1 MINYEGI
8 SYNLETIIEF
18 SSLKL
23 LLEALAKKQIE
34 HNILFYGQNV
44 NINKINNNDN
54 INQENNLDKTE
65 TNNNNENN
73 NENNIEKI
81 WIEKINNSGLIKVFI
96 ESQKKLEEQ
105 NSFIN
110 ELKNKIDSLE
120 KNNETL
126 VKEINE
132 TKQIIIQNKEKERE
146 KKEKQNKEKE
156 KEIIKDNNKINK
168 EEDKKE
174 TEKEKEKEETN
185 KETKE
190 KKEIVKKPEN
200 KDNNKDNE
208 KQNENINNINEV
220 INKPPIKEEII
231 INEPINT
238 ESKTIN
244 IYDTKNKTK
253 IHETYKYE
261 KLENQLSQLEEKINS
276 INDRLDE
283 IEENTDNN
291 TSDININK
299 NDISKLKEKFK
310 NFEKK
315 YNSKTQ
321 IPTLVPE
328 TTNLQEEKNIEEPN
342 NNDDRINN
350 LENDLNNLEDKLIKM
365 IDQKLNEVKKRK
377 SDDNLIKDLNSQK
390 EKLKDFTDRIN
401 IEIKTLKNKDEELEN
416 KIQELMTFPEIK
428 KINEKIKIIQQELEG
443 SATKEDSKRIL
454 EELDKLNQELNKYK
468 SFTASQKEVNN
479 KSREDMLRLK
489 EAFDELKQDF
499 SSLNNLL
506 EKNSL
511 NKLIE
516 NINNITDKFVE
527 KSLYEN
533 DIKLINKKISKLQ
546 MDVNEHNRN
555 FAELMPK
562 LEGILDI
569 NEFNKLKK
577 NVEDLMSK
585 GGNLVNT
592 NKSLDTQEI
601 IRNIKSME
609 AQVKIFMKKLETEN
623 EKEKERIND
632 NCILASR
639 PVGGFKCASCETYI
653 GDIKENNVYLPWN
666 KYHGQDRPYRLGS
679 SFSRILQGLNIEQNY
694 NPFLHKKNYL
704 KSENEKRYQ
713 IQNDSLSVKKIR
725 KIPPLNQITISET
738 NLENKYNNSRS
749 NNKTIDEQ
757 EMNEYN
763 GSGFMTNNKL
773 KKKLNVNLWGI
784 KSLKNL
790 GNDKNVMTINV
801 PGKSNKKTNFDTNSF
816 DKDNIYNKN
825 FLQEKVVK
833 ITKKPKGNKINNSE
847 DNENNLIVSS
857 L

>member
-18 SSLKL
+18 RSLKL
-23 LLEALAKKQIE
+23 LLEALAKKQME

-54 INQENNLDKTE
+54 INQENNIDKTE
-65 TNNNNENN
+65 TNINNENN
-73 NENNIEKI
+73 KENDIENNFEKI
-81 WIEKINNSGLIKVFI
+81 LMEKINNSGLIKVFI

-105 NSFIN
+105 NNFIN
-110 ELKNKIDSLE
+110 ELKNKIDFLE

-126 VKEINE
+126 IKEINE
-132 TKQIIIQNKEKERE
+132 TKQIIIQNKEKEDH
-146 KKEKQNKEKE
+146 KEKEKE
-156 KEIIKDNNKINK
+156 KEIIKDSNEINK
-168 EEDKKE
+168 EEEKKE
-174 TEKEKEKEETN
+174 IEKVENDKD
-185 KETKE
+185 TKE

-200 KDNNKDNE
+200 KDIKKEEE
-208 KQNENINNINEV
+208 KQNENININEE
-220 INKPPIKEEII
+220 IKKPKIKEDII
-231 INEPINT
+231 INEPTNT
-238 ESKTIN
+238 ESKIIN

-276 INDRLDE
+276 INERLEE

-299 NDISKLKEKFK
+299 NDISKLKDKFK

-321 IPTLVPE
+321 LPTPAPE
-328 TTNLQEEKNIEEPN
+328 TTVPQEEKNIEELNDN
-342 NNDDRINN
+342 NDRINT

-365 IDQKLNEVKKRK
+365 IDQKLNEFKKRK
-377 SDDNLIKDLNSQK
+377 SNDDLIKDLNSQK

-401 IEIKTLKNKDEELEN
+401 IEIKTLRNKDEELEN
-416 KIQELMTFPEIK
+416 KIQELMTFPELK
-428 KINEKIKIIQQELEG
+428 KVNDKIKAMEQELEG
-443 SATKEDSKRIL
+443 SATKEDTKHIL
-454 EELDKLNQELNKYK
+454 EQLDKFNQELNKYK
-468 SFTASQKEVNN
+468 SIISNQKEMNI
-479 KSREDMLRLK
+479 KTREDMLRLK
-489 EAFDELKQDF
+489 EEFDEIKQDF

-506 EKNSL
+506 ENNSL

-533 DIKLINKKISKLQ
+533 DMKLINKKISKLQ

-562 LEGILDI
+562 LEGMLDI

-585 GGNLVNT
+585 SGSLVSS

-601 IRNIKSME
+601 IKNIKSME
-609 AQVKIFMKKLETEN
+609 AQVKIFMKKLENES

-653 GDIKENNVYLPWN
+653 GDIKENNIYLPWN

-704 KSENEKRYQ
+704 KSENDKRYQ

-725 KIPPLNQITISET
+725 KIPPLNQLTISET
-738 NLENKYNNSRS
+738 NLEHKFNNSKS
-749 NNKTIDEQ
+749 INKTIDEQ
-757 EMNEYN
+757 KSNEYN
-763 GSGFMTNNKL
+763 GSGFVTNNKL

-801 PGKSNKKTNFDTNSF
+801 PSKSTNKRNFEANSF
-816 DKDNIYNKN
+816 DKDNINNKN

-833 ITKKPKGNKINNSE
+833 ITKKPKGNQINNSE
-847 DNENNLIVSS
+847 DNENNLIVPS

>member
-18 SSLKL
+18 RSLKL
-23 LLEALAKKQIE
+23 LLEALAKKQME

-54 INQENNLDKTE
+54 INQENNIDKTE
-65 TNNNNENN
+65 TNINNENN
-73 NENNIEKI
+73 KENDIENNFEKI
-81 WIEKINNSGLIKVFI
+81 LMEKINNSGLIKVFI
-96 ESQKKLEEQ
+96 ESQKKLEEK
-105 NSFIN
+105 NNFIN

-126 VKEINE
+126 IKEINE
-132 TKQIIIQNKEKERE
+132 TKQIIIQNKEKEDH
-146 KKEKQNKEKE
+146 KEKEKE
-156 KEIIKDNNKINK
+156 KEIIKDTNEINK
-168 EEDKKE
+168 EEEKKE
-174 TEKEKEKEETN
+174 IEKVENDKD
-185 KETKE
+185 TKE
-190 KKEIVKKPEN
+190 KKEIIQKPEN
-200 KDNNKDNE
+200 KDIKKEEE
-208 KQNENINNINEV
+208 KQNENTNINEE
-220 INKPPIKEEII
+220 IKKPKIKEDII
-231 INEPINT
+231 INEPTNT
-238 ESKTIN
+238 ESKIIN

-276 INDRLDE
+276 INERLEE

-299 NDISKLKEKFK
+299 NDISKLKDKFK

-321 IPTLVPE
+321 LPTPAPE
-328 TTNLQEEKNIEEPN
+328 TTVPQEEKNIEELNDN
-342 NNDDRINN
+342 NDRINT

-365 IDQKLNEVKKRK
+365 IDQKLNEFKKRK
-377 SDDNLIKDLNSQK
+377 SNEDLIKDLNSQK

-401 IEIKTLKNKDEELEN
+401 IEIKTLRNKDEELEN
-416 KIQELMTFPEIK
+416 KIQELMTFPELK
-428 KINEKIKIIQQELEG
+428 KINDKIKAIEQELEG
-443 SATKEDSKRIL
+443 SATKEDTKHIL
-454 EELDKLNQELNKYK
+454 EELGKFNQELNKYK
-468 SFTASQKEVNN
+468 SIISNQKEMNI
-479 KSREDMLRLK
+479 KTREDMLRLK
-489 EAFDELKQDF
+489 EEFDEIKQDF

-506 EKNSL
+506 ENNSL

-533 DIKLINKKISKLQ
+533 DMKLINKKISKLQ

-585 GGNLVNT
+585 SGNLVSS

-601 IRNIKSME
+601 IKNIKSME
-609 AQVKIFMKKLETEN
+609 AQVKIFMKKLENES

-653 GDIKENNVYLPWN
+653 GDIKENNIYLPWN

-704 KSENEKRYQ
+704 KSENDKRYQ

-725 KIPPLNQITISET
+725 KIPPLNQLTISET
-738 NLENKYNNSRS
+738 NLEHKFNNSKS
-749 NNKTIDEQ
+749 INKTIDEQ
-757 EMNEYN
+757 KSNEYN
-763 GSGFMTNNKL
+763 GSGFVTNNKL

-801 PGKSNKKTNFDTNSF
+801 PSKSTNKRNFEANSF
-816 DKDNIYNKN
+816 DKDNINNKN

-833 ITKKPKGNKINNSE
+833 ITKKPKGNQINNSE
-847 DNENNLIVSS
+847 DNENNLIVPS

>member
-18 SSLKL
+18 RSLKL
-23 LLEALAKKQIE
+23 LLEALAKKQME

-54 INQENNLDKTE
+54 INQENNIDKTE
-65 TNNNNENN
+65 TNINNENN
-73 NENNIEKI
+73 KENDIENNFEKI
-81 WIEKINNSGLIKVFI
+81 WMEKINNSGLIKVFI

-105 NSFIN
+105 NNFIN

-126 VKEINE
+126 IKEINE
-132 TKQIIIQNKEKERE
+132 TKQIIIQNKEKEDH
-146 KKEKQNKEKE
+146 KEKEKE
-156 KEIIKDNNKINK
+156 KEIIKDTNEINK
-168 EEDKKE
+168 EEEKKE
-174 TEKEKEKEETN
+174 IEKVENDKD
-185 KETKE
+185 TKE
-190 KKEIVKKPEN
+190 KKEIIQKPEN
-200 KDNNKDNE
+200 KDIKKEEE
-208 KQNENINNINEV
+208 KQNENTNINEE
-220 INKPPIKEEII
+220 IKKPKIKEDII
-231 INEPINT
+231 INEPTNT
-238 ESKTIN
+238 ESKIIN

-276 INDRLDE
+276 INERLEE

-299 NDISKLKEKFK
+299 NDISKLKDKFK

-321 IPTLVPE
+321 LPTPAPE
-328 TTNLQEEKNIEEPN
+328 TTVPQEEKNIEELNDN
-342 NNDDRINN
+342 NDRINT

-365 IDQKLNEVKKRK
+365 IDQKLNEFKKRK
-377 SDDNLIKDLNSQK
+377 SNEDLIKDLNSQK

-401 IEIKTLKNKDEELEN
+401 IEIKTLRNKDEELEN
-416 KIQELMTFPEIK
+416 KIQELMTFPELK
-428 KINEKIKIIQQELEG
+428 KINDKIKAIEQELEG
-443 SATKEDSKRIL
+443 SATKEDTKHIL
-454 EELDKLNQELNKYK
+454 EELDKFNQELNKYK
-468 SFTASQKEVNN
+468 SIISNQKEMNI
-479 KSREDMLRLK
+479 KTREDMLRLK
-489 EAFDELKQDF
+489 EEFDEIKQDF

-506 EKNSL
+506 ENNSL

-533 DIKLINKKISKLQ
+533 DMKLINKKISKLQ

-585 GGNLVNT
+585 SGSLVSS

-601 IRNIKSME
+601 IKNIKSME
-609 AQVKIFMKKLETEN
+609 AQVKIFMKKLENES

-653 GDIKENNVYLPWN
+653 GDIKENNIYLPWN

-704 KSENEKRYQ
+704 KSENDKRYQ

-725 KIPPLNQITISET
+725 KIPPLNQLTISET
-738 NLENKYNNSRS
+738 NLEHKFNNSKS
-749 NNKTIDEQ
+749 INKTIDEQ
-757 EMNEYN
+757 KSNEYN
-763 GSGFMTNNKL
+763 GSGFVTNNKL

-801 PGKSNKKTNFDTNSF
+801 PSKSTNKRNFEANSF
-816 DKDNIYNKN
+816 DKDNINNKN
-825 FLQEKVVK
+825 FLQEKVLK
-833 ITKKPKGNKINNSE
+833 ITKKPKGNQINNSE
-847 DNENNLIVSS
+847 DNENNLIVPS

>member
-18 SSLKL
+18 RSLKL
-23 LLEALAKKQIE
+23 LLEALAKKQME

-54 INQENNLDKTE
+54 INQENNIDKTE
-65 TNNNNENN
+65 TNINNENN
-73 NENNIEKI
+73 KENDIENNFEKI
-81 WIEKINNSGLIKVFI
+81 WMEKINNSGLIKVFI

-105 NSFIN
+105 NNFIN

-126 VKEINE
+126 IKEINE
-132 TKQIIIQNKEKERE
+132 TKQIIIQNKEKEDH
-146 KKEKQNKEKE
+146 KEKEKE
-156 KEIIKDNNKINK
+156 KEIIKDTNEIN
-168 EEDKKE
+168 
-174 TEKEKEKEETN
+174 KEKEK
-185 KETKE
+185 KEIEKVENDKDTKE
-190 KKEIVKKPEN
+190 KKEIIQKPEN
-200 KDNNKDNE
+200 KDIKKEEE
-208 KQNENINNINEV
+208 KQNENININEE
-220 INKPPIKEEII
+220 IKKPKIKEDII
-231 INEPINT
+231 INEPTNT
-238 ESKTIN
+238 ESKIIN

-276 INDRLDE
+276 INERLEE

-299 NDISKLKEKFK
+299 NDISKLKDKFK

-321 IPTLVPE
+321 LPTPAPE
-328 TTNLQEEKNIEEPN
+328 TTVPQEEKNIEELNDN
-342 NNDDRINN
+342 NDRINT

-365 IDQKLNEVKKRK
+365 IDQKLNEFKKRK
-377 SDDNLIKDLNSQK
+377 SNEDLIKDLNSQK

-401 IEIKTLKNKDEELEN
+401 IEIKTLRNKDEELEN
-416 KIQELMTFPEIK
+416 KIQELMTFPELK
-428 KINEKIKIIQQELEG
+428 KVNDKIKAMEQELEG
-443 SATKEDSKRIL
+443 SATKEDTKHIL
-454 EELDKLNQELNKYK
+454 EELDKFNQELNKYK
-468 SFTASQKEVNN
+468 SIISNQKEMNI
-479 KSREDMLRLK
+479 KTREDMLRLK
-489 EAFDELKQDF
+489 EEFDEIKQDF

-506 EKNSL
+506 ENNSL

-533 DIKLINKKISKLQ
+533 DMKLINKKISKLQ

-585 GGNLVNT
+585 SGSIVNS

-601 IRNIKSME
+601 IKNIKSME
-609 AQVKIFMKKLETEN
+609 AQVKIFMKKLENES

-653 GDIKENNVYLPWN
+653 GDIKENNIYLPWN

-704 KSENEKRYQ
+704 KSENDKRYQ

-725 KIPPLNQITISET
+725 KIPPLNQLTISET
-738 NLENKYNNSRS
+738 NLEHKFNNSKS
-749 NNKTIDEQ
+749 INKTIDEQ
-757 EMNEYN
+757 KSNEYN
-763 GSGFMTNNKL
+763 GSGFVTNNKL

-801 PGKSNKKTNFDTNSF
+801 PSKSTNKRNFEANSF
-816 DKDNIYNKN
+816 DKDNINNKN
-825 FLQEKVVK
+825 FLQEKVLK
-833 ITKKPKGNKINNSE
+833 ITKKPKGNQINNSE
-847 DNENNLIVSS
+847 DNENNLIVPS

>member
-18 SSLKL
+18 RSLKL
-23 LLEALAKKQIE
+23 LLEALAKKQME

-44 NINKINNNDN
+44 NINKINNNDI
-54 INQENNLDKTE
+54 INQENNIDKTE
-65 TNNNNENN
+65 TNINNENN
-73 NENNIEKI
+73 KENDIENNFEKI
-81 WIEKINNSGLIKVFI
+81 WMEKINNSGLIKVFI

-105 NSFIN
+105 NNFIN

-126 VKEINE
+126 IKEINE
-132 TKQIIIQNKEKERE
+132 TKQIIIQNKEKEDH
-146 KKEKQNKEKE
+146 KEKEKE
-156 KEIIKDNNKINK
+156 KEIIKDTNEINK
-168 EEDKKE
+168 EEEKKE
-174 TEKEKEKEETN
+174 IEKVENDKD
-185 KETKE
+185 TKE
-190 KKEIVKKPEN
+190 KKEIIQKPEN
-200 KDNNKDNE
+200 KDIKKEEE
-208 KQNENINNINEV
+208 KQNENTNINEE
-220 INKPPIKEEII
+220 IKKPKIKEDII
-231 INEPINT
+231 INEPTNT
-238 ESKTIN
+238 ESKIIN

-276 INDRLDE
+276 INERLEE

-299 NDISKLKEKFK
+299 NDISKLKDKFK

-321 IPTLVPE
+321 LPTPAPE
-328 TTNLQEEKNIEEPN
+328 TTVPQEEKNIEELNDN
-342 NNDDRINN
+342 NDRINT

-365 IDQKLNEVKKRK
+365 IDQKLNEFKKRK
-377 SDDNLIKDLNSQK
+377 SNEDLIKDLNSQK

-401 IEIKTLKNKDEELEN
+401 IEIKTLRNKDEELEN
-416 KIQELMTFPEIK
+416 KIQELMTFPELK
-428 KINEKIKIIQQELEG
+428 KINDKIKAIEQELEG
-443 SATKEDSKRIL
+443 SATKEDTKHIL
-454 EELDKLNQELNKYK
+454 EELDKFNQELNKYK
-468 SFTASQKEVNN
+468 SIISNQKEMNI
-479 KSREDMLRLK
+479 KTREDMLRLK
-489 EAFDELKQDF
+489 EEFDEIKQDF

-506 EKNSL
+506 ENNSL

-533 DIKLINKKISKLQ
+533 DMKLINKKISKLQ

-585 GGNLVNT
+585 SGSLVSS

-601 IRNIKSME
+601 IKNIKSME
-609 AQVKIFMKKLETEN
+609 AQVKIFMKKLENES

-653 GDIKENNVYLPWN
+653 GDIKENNIYLPWN

-704 KSENEKRYQ
+704 KSENDKRYQ

-725 KIPPLNQITISET
+725 KIPPLNQLTISET
-738 NLENKYNNSRS
+738 NLEHKFNNSKS
-749 NNKTIDEQ
+749 INKTIDEQ
-757 EMNEYN
+757 KSNEYN
-763 GSGFMTNNKL
+763 GSGFVTNNKL

-801 PGKSNKKTNFDTNSF
+801 PSKSTNKRNFEANSF
-816 DKDNIYNKN
+816 DKDNINNKN
-825 FLQEKVVK
+825 FLQEKVLK
-833 ITKKPKGNKINNSE
+833 ITKKPKGNQINNSE
-847 DNENNLIVSS
+847 DNENNLIVPS

>member
-18 SSLKL
+18 RSLKL
-23 LLEALAKKQIE
+23 LLEALAKKQME

-54 INQENNLDKTE
+54 INQENNIDKTE
-65 TNNNNENN
+65 TNINNENN
-73 NENNIEKI
+73 KENDIENNFEKI
-81 WIEKINNSGLIKVFI
+81 WMEKINNSGLIKVFI
-96 ESQKKLEEQ
+96 ESQKKLEEK
-105 NSFIN
+105 NNFIN

-126 VKEINE
+126 IKEINE
-132 TKQIIIQNKEKERE
+132 TKQIIIQNKEKEDH
-146 KKEKQNKEKE
+146 KEKEKE
-156 KEIIKDNNKINK
+156 KEIIKDTNEINK
-168 EEDKKE
+168 EEEKKE
-174 TEKEKEKEETN
+174 IEKVENDKD
-185 KETKE
+185 TKE
-190 KKEIVKKPEN
+190 KKEIIQKPEN
-200 KDNNKDNE
+200 KDIKKEEE
-208 KQNENINNINEV
+208 KQNENININEE
-220 INKPPIKEEII
+220 IKKPKIKEDII
-231 INEPINT
+231 INEPTNT
-238 ESKTIN
+238 ESKIIN

-276 INDRLDE
+276 INERLEE

-299 NDISKLKEKFK
+299 NDISKLKDKFK
-310 NFEKK
+310 NLEKK

-321 IPTLVPE
+321 LPTPAPE
-328 TTNLQEEKNIEEPN
+328 TTVPQEEKNIEELNDN
-342 NNDDRINN
+342 NDRINT

-365 IDQKLNEVKKRK
+365 IDQKLNEFKKRK
-377 SDDNLIKDLNSQK
+377 SNEDLIKDLNSQK

-401 IEIKTLKNKDEELEN
+401 IEIKTLRNKDEELEN
-416 KIQELMTFPEIK
+416 KIQELMTFPELK
-428 KINEKIKIIQQELEG
+428 KINDKIKAIEQELEG
-443 SATKEDSKRIL
+443 SATKEDTKHIL
-454 EELDKLNQELNKYK
+454 EELDKFNQELNKYK
-468 SFTASQKEVNN
+468 SIISNQKEMNI
-479 KSREDMLRLK
+479 KTREDMLRLK
-489 EAFDELKQDF
+489 EEFDGIKQDF

-506 EKNSL
+506 ENNSL

-533 DIKLINKKISKLQ
+533 DMKLINKKISKLQ

-585 GGNLVNT
+585 SGNLVSS

-601 IRNIKSME
+601 IKNIKSME
-609 AQVKIFMKKLETEN
+609 AQVKIFMKKLENES

-653 GDIKENNVYLPWN
+653 GDIKENNIYLPWN

-704 KSENEKRYQ
+704 KSENDKRYQ

-725 KIPPLNQITISET
+725 KIPPLNQLTISET
-738 NLENKYNNSRS
+738 NLEHKFNNSKS
-749 NNKTIDEQ
+749 INKTIDEQ
-757 EMNEYN
+757 KSNEYN
-763 GSGFMTNNKL
+763 GSGFVTNNKL

-801 PGKSNKKTNFDTNSF
+801 PSKSTNKRNFEANSF
-816 DKDNIYNKN
+816 DKDNINNKN
-825 FLQEKVVK
+825 FLQEKVLK
-833 ITKKPKGNKINNSE
+833 ITKKPKGNQINNSE
-847 DNENNLIVSS
+847 DNENNLIVPS

>member
-18 SSLKL
+18 RSLKL
-23 LLEALAKKQIE
+23 LLEALAKKQME

-44 NINKINNNDN
+44 IINKINNNDN
-54 INQENNLDKTE
+54 INQENNIDKTE
-65 TNNNNENN
+65 TNINNENN
-73 NENNIEKI
+73 KENDIENNFEKI
-81 WIEKINNSGLIKVFI
+81 WMEKINNSGLIKVFI
-96 ESQKKLEEQ
+96 ESQKKLEEK
-105 NSFIN
+105 NNFIN

-126 VKEINE
+126 IKEINE
-132 TKQIIIQNKEKERE
+132 TKQIIIQNKEKEDH
-146 KKEKQNKEKE
+146 KEKEKE
-156 KEIIKDNNKINK
+156 KEIINDTNEIN
-168 EEDKKE
+168 
-174 TEKEKEKEETN
+174 KEKEK
-185 KETKE
+185 KEIEKVENDKDTKE

-200 KDNNKDNE
+200 KDIKKEEE
-208 KQNENINNINEV
+208 KQNENININEE
-220 INKPPIKEEII
+220 IKKPKIKEDII
-231 INEPINT
+231 INEPTNT
-238 ESKTIN
+238 ESKIIN

-276 INDRLDE
+276 INERLEE

-299 NDISKLKEKFK
+299 NDISKLKDKFK

-321 IPTLVPE
+321 LPTPAPE
-328 TTNLQEEKNIEEPN
+328 TTVPQEEKNIEELNDN
-342 NNDDRINN
+342 NDRINT

-365 IDQKLNEVKKRK
+365 IDQKLNEFKKRK
-377 SDDNLIKDLNSQK
+377 SNEDLIKDLNSQK

-401 IEIKTLKNKDEELEN
+401 IEIKTLRNKDEELEN
-416 KIQELMTFPEIK
+416 KIQELMTFPELK
-428 KINEKIKIIQQELEG
+428 KINDKIKAIEQELEG
-443 SATKEDSKRIL
+443 SATKEDTKHIL
-454 EELDKLNQELNKYK
+454 EELDKFNQELNKYK
-468 SFTASQKEVNN
+468 SIISNQKEMNI
-479 KSREDMLRLK
+479 KTREDMLRLK
-489 EAFDELKQDF
+489 EEFDEIKQDF

-506 EKNSL
+506 ENNSL

-533 DIKLINKKISKLQ
+533 DMKLINKKISKLQ

-585 GGNLVNT
+585 SGSLVSS

-601 IRNIKSME
+601 IKNIKSME
-609 AQVKIFMKKLETEN
+609 AQVKIFMKKLENES

-653 GDIKENNVYLPWN
+653 GDIKENNIYLPWN

-704 KSENEKRYQ
+704 KSENDKRYQ

-725 KIPPLNQITISET
+725 KIPPLNQLTISET
-738 NLENKYNNSRS
+738 NLEHKFNNSKS
-749 NNKTIDEQ
+749 INKTIDEQ
-757 EMNEYN
+757 KSNEYN
-763 GSGFMTNNKL
+763 GSGFVTNNKL

-801 PGKSNKKTNFDTNSF
+801 PSKSTNKRNFEANSF
-816 DKDNIYNKN
+816 DKDNINNKN
-825 FLQEKVVK
+825 FLQEKVLK
-833 ITKKPKGNKINNSE
+833 ITKKPKGNQINNSE
-847 DNENNLIVSS
+847 DNENNLIVPR

>member
-18 SSLKL
+18 RSLKL
-23 LLEALAKKQIE
+23 LLEALTKKQIE
-34 HNILFYGQNV
+34 HNVLFYGQNV

-54 INQENNLDKTE
+54 IYKENNLDKTE
-65 TNNNNENN
+65 TNNNENNNDNVNENN
-73 NENNIEKI
+73 LEKI
-81 WIEKINNSGLIKVFI
+81 WMEKINNSGLIKVFI

-105 NSFIN
+105 NNFIN

-126 VKEINE
+126 IKEINE
-132 TKQIIIQNKEKERE
+132 TKQIIIQNKEKEDH
-146 KKEKQNKEKE
+146 KEKEKE
-156 KEIIKDNNKINK
+156 KEIIKDSNEINK
-168 EEDKKE
+168 EEEKKE
-174 TEKEKEKEETN
+174 IEKVENDKD
-185 KETKE
+185 TKE
-190 KKEIVKKPEN
+190 KKEIIQKPEN
-200 KDNNKDNE
+200 KDIKKEEE
-208 KQNENINNINEV
+208 KQNENININEE
-220 INKPPIKEEII
+220 IKKPKIKEDII
-231 INEPINT
+231 INEPTNT
-238 ESKTIN
+238 ESKIIN

-276 INDRLDE
+276 INERLEE

-299 NDISKLKEKFK
+299 NDISKLKDKFK

-321 IPTLVPE
+321 LPTPAPE
-328 TTNLQEEKNIEEPN
+328 TTVPQEEKNIEEL
-342 NNDDRINN
+342 NDNVDRINT

-365 IDQKLNEVKKRK
+365 IDQKLNEFKKRK
-377 SDDNLIKDLNSQK
+377 SNEDLIKDLNSQK

-401 IEIKTLKNKDEELEN
+401 IEIKTLRNKDEELEN
-416 KIQELMTFPEIK
+416 KIQELMTFPELK
-428 KINEKIKIIQQELEG
+428 KINDKIKAIEQELEG
-443 SATKEDSKRIL
+443 SATKEDTKHIL
-454 EELDKLNQELNKYK
+454 EELDKFNQELNKYK
-468 SFTASQKEVNN
+468 SIISNQKEMNI
-479 KSREDMLRLK
+479 KTREDMLRLK
-489 EAFDELKQDF
+489 EEFDEIKQDF

-506 EKNSL
+506 ENNSL

-533 DIKLINKKISKLQ
+533 DMKLINKKISKLQ

-585 GGNLVNT
+585 SGSLVSS

-601 IRNIKSME
+601 IKNIKSME
-609 AQVKIFMKKLETEN
+609 AQVKIFMKKLENES

-653 GDIKENNVYLPWN
+653 GDIKENNIYLPWN

-704 KSENEKRYQ
+704 KSENDKRYK
-713 IQNDSLSVKKIR
+713 IQNDSLSVKKMR
-725 KIPPLNQITISET
+725 KIPPLNQLTISET
-738 NLENKYNNSRS
+738 NLEHKYNNSRS
-749 NNKTIDEQ
+749 NNKVNDEQ
-757 EMNEYN
+757 KSTEYN
-763 GSGFMTNNKL
+763 GSGFTNNNKL
-773 KKKLNVNLWGI
+773 RKKLNLNLWGI

-790 GNDKNVMTINV
+790 GNENNVMTINA
-801 PGKSNKKTNFDTNSF
+801 PGKSNKKRNFEGNSF
-816 DKDNIYNKN
+816 DKDNINNKN
-825 FLQEKVVK
+825 FLQEKVLK
-833 ITKKPKGNKINNSE
+833 ITKKPKGNQINNSE
-847 DNENNLIVSS
+847 DNENNLIVPS

>member
-18 SSLKL
+18 RSLKL
-23 LLEALAKKQIE
+23 LLEALAKKQME

-54 INQENNLDKTE
+54 INQENNIDKTE
-65 TNNNNENN
+65 TNINNENN
-73 NENNIEKI
+73 KENDIENNFEKI
-81 WIEKINNSGLIKVFI
+81 WMEKINNSGLIKVFI

-105 NSFIN
+105 NNFIN

-126 VKEINE
+126 IKEINE
-132 TKQIIIQNKEKERE
+132 TKQIIIQNKEKEDH
-146 KKEKQNKEKE
+146 KEKEKE
-156 KEIIKDNNKINK
+156 KEIIKDTNEINK
-168 EEDKKE
+168 EEEKKE
-174 TEKEKEKEETN
+174 IEKVENDKD
-185 KETKE
+185 TKE
-190 KKEIVKKPEN
+190 KKEIIQKPEN
-200 KDNNKDNE
+200 KDIKKEEE
-208 KQNENINNINEV
+208 KQNENTNINEE
-220 INKPPIKEEII
+220 IKKPKIKEDII
-231 INEPINT
+231 INEPTNT
-238 ESKTIN
+238 ESKIIN

-276 INDRLDE
+276 INERLEE

-299 NDISKLKEKFK
+299 NDISKLKDKFK

-321 IPTLVPE
+321 LPTQAPE
-328 TTNLQEEKNIEEPN
+328 TTVPQEEKNIEELNDN
-342 NNDDRINN
+342 NDRINT

-365 IDQKLNEVKKRK
+365 IDQKLNEFKKRK
-377 SDDNLIKDLNSQK
+377 SNEDLIKDLNSQK

-401 IEIKTLKNKDEELEN
+401 IEIKTLRNKDEELEN
-416 KIQELMTFPEIK
+416 KIQELMTFSELK
-428 KINEKIKIIQQELEG
+428 KINDKIKAIEQELEG
-443 SATKEDSKRIL
+443 SATKEDTKHIL
-454 EELDKLNQELNKYK
+454 EELDKFNQELNKYK
-468 SFTASQKEVNN
+468 SIVSNQKEMNI
-479 KSREDMLRLK
+479 KTREDMLRLK
-489 EAFDELKQDF
+489 EEFDEIKQDF

-506 EKNSL
+506 ENNSL

-533 DIKLINKKISKLQ
+533 DMKLINKKISKLQ

-585 GGNLVNT
+585 SGNLVSS

-601 IRNIKSME
+601 IKNIKSME
-609 AQVKIFMKKLETEN
+609 AQVKIFMKKLENES

-653 GDIKENNVYLPWN
+653 GDIKESNIYLPWN

-704 KSENEKRYQ
+704 KSENDKRYQ

-725 KIPPLNQITISET
+725 KIPPLNQLTISET
-738 NLENKYNNSRS
+738 NLEHKFNNCKSI
-749 NNKTIDEQ
+749 NKTIDEQ
-757 EMNEYN
+757 KSNEYN
-763 GSGFMTNNKL
+763 GSGFVTNNKL

-801 PGKSNKKTNFDTNSF
+801 PSKSTNKRNFEANSF
-816 DKDNIYNKN
+816 DKDNINNKN
-825 FLQEKVVK
+825 FLQEKVLK
-833 ITKKPKGNKINNSE
+833 ITKKPKGNQNNNSE
-847 DNENNLIVSS
+847 DNENNLIVPS

>member
-18 SSLKL
+18 RSLKL
-23 LLEALAKKQIE
+23 LLEALAKKQME

-54 INQENNLDKTE
+54 INQENNIDKTE
-65 TNNNNENN
+65 TNINNENN
-73 NENNIEKI
+73 KENDIENNFEKI
-81 WIEKINNSGLIKVFI
+81 WMEKINNSGLIKVFI
-96 ESQKKLEEQ
+96 ESQKKLEEK
-105 NSFIN
+105 NNFIN

-126 VKEINE
+126 IKEINE
-132 TKQIIIQNKEKERE
+132 TKQIIIQNKEKEDH
-146 KKEKQNKEKE
+146 KEKEKE
-156 KEIIKDNNKINK
+156 KEIIKDSNEINK
-168 EEDKKE
+168 EEEKKE
-174 TEKEKEKEETN
+174 IEKVENDKN
-185 KETKE
+185 TKE
-190 KKEIVKKPEN
+190 KKEIIQKPEN
-200 KDNNKDNE
+200 KDIKKEEE
-208 KQNENINNINEV
+208 KQNENTNINEE
-220 INKPPIKEEII
+220 IKKPKIKEDII
-231 INEPINT
+231 INEPTNN
-238 ESKTIN
+238 ESKIIN

-276 INDRLDE
+276 INERLEE

-299 NDISKLKEKFK
+299 NDISKLKDKFK

-321 IPTLVPE
+321 LPTPAPE
-328 TTNLQEEKNIEEPN
+328 TTVPQEEKNIEELNDN
-342 NNDDRINN
+342 NDRINT

-365 IDQKLNEVKKRK
+365 IDQKLNEFKKRK
-377 SDDNLIKDLNSQK
+377 SNEDLIKDLNSQK

-401 IEIKTLKNKDEELEN
+401 IEIKTLRNKDEELEN
-416 KIQELMTFPEIK
+416 KIQELMTFPELK
-428 KINEKIKIIQQELEG
+428 KINDKIKAIEQELEG
-443 SATKEDSKRIL
+443 SATKEDTKHIL
-454 EELDKLNQELNKYK
+454 EELDKFNQELNKYK
-468 SFTASQKEVNN
+468 SIISNQKEMNI
-479 KSREDMLRLK
+479 KTREDMLRLK
-489 EAFDELKQDF
+489 EEFDEIKQDF

-506 EKNSL
+506 ENNSL

-533 DIKLINKKISKLQ
+533 DMKLINKKISKLQ

-569 NEFNKLKK
+569 SEFNKLKK

-585 GGNLVNT
+585 SGSLVSS

-601 IRNIKSME
+601 IKNIKSME
-609 AQVKIFMKKLETEN
+609 AQVKIFMKKLENES

-653 GDIKENNVYLPWN
+653 GDIKENNIYLPWN

-704 KSENEKRYQ
+704 KSENDKRYQ

-725 KIPPLNQITISET
+725 KIPPLNQLTISET
-738 NLENKYNNSRS
+738 NLEHKFNNSKS
-749 NNKTIDEQ
+749 INKTIDEQ
-757 EMNEYN
+757 KSNEYN
-763 GSGFMTNNKL
+763 GSGFVTNNKL

-801 PGKSNKKTNFDTNSF
+801 PSKSTNKRNFEANSF
-816 DKDNIYNKN
+816 DKDNINNKN
-825 FLQEKVVK
+825 FLQEKVLK
-833 ITKKPKGNKINNSE
+833 ITKKPKGNQINNSE
-847 DNENNLIVSS
+847 DNENNLIVPS

>member
-18 SSLKL
+18 RSLKL
-23 LLEALAKKQIE
+23 LLEALAKKQME

-54 INQENNLDKTE
+54 INQENNIDKTE
-65 TNNNNENN
+65 TNINNENN
-73 NENNIEKI
+73 KENDIENNFEKI
-81 WIEKINNSGLIKVFI
+81 LMEKINNSGLIKVFI

-105 NSFIN
+105 NNFIN

-126 VKEINE
+126 IKEINE
-132 TKQIIIQNKEKERE
+132 TKQIIIQNKEKEDH
-146 KKEKQNKEKE
+146 KEKEKE
-156 KEIIKDNNKINK
+156 KEIINDTNEIN
-168 EEDKKE
+168 
-174 TEKEKEKEETN
+174 KEKEK
-185 KETKE
+185 KEIEKVENDKDTKE

-200 KDNNKDNE
+200 KDIKKEEE
-208 KQNENINNINEV
+208 KQNENININEE
-220 INKPPIKEEII
+220 IKKPKIKEDII
-231 INEPINT
+231 INEPTNT
-238 ESKTIN
+238 ENKIIN

-261 KLENQLSQLEEKINS
+261 KLEKQLSQLEEKINS
-276 INDRLDE
+276 INERLEE

-299 NDISKLKEKFK
+299 NDISKIKDKFK

-321 IPTLVPE
+321 LPTPAPE
-328 TTNLQEEKNIEEPN
+328 TTVPQEEKNIEELN
-342 NNDDRINN
+342 DNDDRINT

-365 IDQKLNEVKKRK
+365 IDQKLNEFKKRK
-377 SDDNLIKDLNSQK
+377 SNDDLIKDLNSQK

-401 IEIKTLKNKDEELEN
+401 IEIKTLRNKDEELEN
-416 KIQELMTFPEIK
+416 KIQELMTFPELK
-428 KINEKIKIIQQELEG
+428 KINDKIKAIEQELEG
-443 SATKEDSKRIL
+443 SATKEDTKHIL
-454 EELDKLNQELNKYK
+454 EELDKFHQELNKYK
-468 SFTASQKEVNN
+468 SIISNQKEMNI
-479 KSREDMLRLK
+479 KTREDMLRLK
-489 EAFDELKQDF
+489 EEFDEIKQDF

-506 EKNSL
+506 ENNSL

-533 DIKLINKKISKLQ
+533 DMKLINKKISKLQ

-555 FAELMPK
+555 FAELIPK

-585 GGNLVNT
+585 SGSIVNS

-601 IRNIKSME
+601 IKNIKSME
-609 AQVKIFMKKLETEN
+609 AQVKIFMKKLENES

-653 GDIKENNVYLPWN
+653 GDIKENNIYLPWN

-704 KSENEKRYQ
+704 KSENDKRYQ

-725 KIPPLNQITISET
+725 KIPPLNQLTISET
-738 NLENKYNNSRS
+738 NLEHKFNNSKS
-749 NNKTIDEQ
+749 INKTIDEQ
-757 EMNEYN
+757 KSNEYN
-763 GSGFMTNNKL
+763 GSGFVTNNKL

-801 PGKSNKKTNFDTNSF
+801 PSKSTNKRNFEANSF
-816 DKDNIYNKN
+816 DKDNINNKN
-825 FLQEKVVK
+825 FLQEKVLK
-833 ITKKPKGNKINNSE
+833 ITKKPKGNQINNSE
-847 DNENNLIVSS
+847 DNENNLIVPS

>member
-18 SSLKL
+18 RSLKL
-23 LLEALAKKQIE
+23 LLEALAKKQME

-54 INQENNLDKTE
+54 INQENNIDKTE
-65 TNNNNENN
+65 TNINNENN
-73 NENNIEKI
+73 KENDIENNFEKI
-81 WIEKINNSGLIKVFI
+81 LMEKINNSGLIKVFI

-105 NSFIN
+105 NNFIN

-126 VKEINE
+126 IKEINE
-132 TKQIIIQNKEKERE
+132 TKQIIIQNKEKEDH
-146 KKEKQNKEKE
+146 KEKEKE
-156 KEIIKDNNKINK
+156 KEIINDTNEIN
-168 EEDKKE
+168 
-174 TEKEKEKEETN
+174 KEKEK
-185 KETKE
+185 KEIEKVENDKDTKE
-190 KKEIVKKPEN
+190 KKELVKKPEN
-200 KDNNKDNE
+200 KDIKKEEE
-208 KQNENINNINEV
+208 KQNENININEE
-220 INKPPIKEEII
+220 IKKPKIKEDII
-231 INEPINT
+231 INEPTNT
-238 ESKTIN
+238 ESKIIN

-276 INDRLDE
+276 INERLEE

-299 NDISKLKEKFK
+299 NDISKLKDKFK

-321 IPTLVPE
+321 LPTQAPE
-328 TTNLQEEKNIEEPN
+328 TTVPQEEKNIEEPN
-342 NNDDRINN
+342 DNDDRINT

-365 IDQKLNEVKKRK
+365 IDQKLNEFKKRK
-377 SDDNLIKDLNSQK
+377 SNEDLIKDLNSQK

-401 IEIKTLKNKDEELEN
+401 IEIKTLRNKDEELEN
-416 KIQELMTFPEIK
+416 KIQELMTFPELK
-428 KINEKIKIIQQELEG
+428 KINDKIKAIEQELEG
-443 SATKEDSKRIL
+443 SATKEDTKHIL
-454 EELDKLNQELNKYK
+454 EELDKFNQELNKYK
-468 SFTASQKEVNN
+468 SIVSNQKEMNI
-479 KSREDMLRLK
+479 KTREDMLRLK
-489 EAFDELKQDF
+489 EEFDEIKQDF

-506 EKNSL
+506 ENNSL

-533 DIKLINKKISKLQ
+533 DMKLINKKISKLQ

-585 GGNLVNT
+585 SGNLVSS

-601 IRNIKSME
+601 IKNIKSME
-609 AQVKIFMKKLETEN
+609 AQVKIFMKKLENES

-653 GDIKENNVYLPWN
+653 GDIKENNIYLPWN

-704 KSENEKRYQ
+704 KSENDKRYQ

-725 KIPPLNQITISET
+725 KIPPLNQLTISET
-738 NLENKYNNSRS
+738 NLEHKFNNSKS
-749 NNKTIDEQ
+749 INKTIDEQ
-757 EMNEYN
+757 KSNEYN
-763 GSGFMTNNKL
+763 GSGFVTNNKL

-801 PGKSNKKTNFDTNSF
+801 PSKSTNKRNFEANSF
-816 DKDNIYNKN
+816 DKDNINNKN

-833 ITKKPKGNKINNSE
+833 ITKKPKGNQINNSE
-847 DNENNLIVSS
+847 DNENNLIVPS

>member
-18 SSLKL
+18 RSLKL
-23 LLEALAKKQIE
+23 LLEALAKKQME

-54 INQENNLDKTE
+54 INQENNIDKTE
-65 TNNNNENN
+65 TNINNENN
-73 NENNIEKI
+73 KENDIENNFEKI
-81 WIEKINNSGLIKVFI
+81 LMEKINNSGLIKVFI

-105 NSFIN
+105 NNFIN

-126 VKEINE
+126 IKEINE
-132 TKQIIIQNKEKERE
+132 TKQIIIQNKEKEDH
-146 KKEKQNKEKE
+146 KEKEKE
-156 KEIIKDNNKINK
+156 KEIIKDTNEINK
-168 EEDKKE
+168 EEEKKE
-174 TEKEKEKEETN
+174 IEKVENDKD
-185 KETKE
+185 TKE
-190 KKEIVKKPEN
+190 KKEIIQKPEN
-200 KDNNKDNE
+200 KDIKKEEE
-208 KQNENINNINEV
+208 KQNENININEE
-220 INKPPIKEEII
+220 IKKPKIKEDII
-231 INEPINT
+231 INEPTNT
-238 ESKTIN
+238 ESKIIN

-276 INDRLDE
+276 INERLEE

-299 NDISKLKEKFK
+299 NDISKLKDKFK

-321 IPTLVPE
+321 LPTPAPE
-328 TTNLQEEKNIEEPN
+328 TTVPQEEKNIEELNDN
-342 NNDDRINN
+342 NDRINT

-365 IDQKLNEVKKRK
+365 IDQKLNEFKKRK
-377 SDDNLIKDLNSQK
+377 SNEDLIKDLNSQK

-401 IEIKTLKNKDEELEN
+401 IEIKTLRNKDEELEN
-416 KIQELMTFPEIK
+416 KIQELMTFPELK
-428 KINEKIKIIQQELEG
+428 KINDKIKAIEQELEG
-443 SATKEDSKRIL
+443 SATKEDTKHIL
-454 EELDKLNQELNKYK
+454 EELDKFNQELNKYK
-468 SFTASQKEVNN
+468 SIISNQKEMNI
-479 KSREDMLRLK
+479 KTREDMLRLK
-489 EAFDELKQDF
+489 EEFDEIKQDF

-506 EKNSL
+506 ENNSL

-533 DIKLINKKISKLQ
+533 DMKLINKKISKLQ

-585 GGNLVNT
+585 SGSLVSS

-601 IRNIKSME
+601 IKNIKSME
-609 AQVKIFMKKLETEN
+609 AQVKIFMKKLENES

-653 GDIKENNVYLPWN
+653 GDIKENNIYLPWN

-704 KSENEKRYQ
+704 KSENDKRYQ

-725 KIPPLNQITISET
+725 KIPPLNQLTISET
-738 NLENKYNNSRS
+738 NLEHKFNNSKS
-749 NNKTIDEQ
+749 INKTIDEQ
-757 EMNEYN
+757 KSNEYN
-763 GSGFMTNNKL
+763 GSGFVTNNKL

-801 PGKSNKKTNFDTNSF
+801 PSKSTNKRNFEANSF
-816 DKDNIYNKN
+816 DKDNINNKN

-833 ITKKPKGNKINNSE
+833 ITKKPKGNQINNSE
-847 DNENNLIVSS
+847 DNENNLIVPS

>member
-18 SSLKL
+18 RSLKL
-23 LLEALAKKQIE
+23 LLEALAKKQME

-54 INQENNLDKTE
+54 INQENNIDKTE
-65 TNNNNENN
+65 TNINNENN
-73 NENNIEKI
+73 KENDIENNFEKI
-81 WIEKINNSGLIKVFI
+81 WMEKINNSGLIKVFI

-105 NSFIN
+105 NNFIN

-126 VKEINE
+126 IKEINE
-132 TKQIIIQNKEKERE
+132 TKQIIIQNKEKEDH
-146 KKEKQNKEKE
+146 KEKEKE
-156 KEIIKDNNKINK
+156 KEIIKDTNEINK
-168 EEDKKE
+168 EEEKKE
-174 TEKEKEKEETN
+174 IEKVENDKD
-185 KETKE
+185 TKE
-190 KKEIVKKPEN
+190 KKEIIQKPEN
-200 KDNNKDNE
+200 KDIKKEEE
-208 KQNENINNINEV
+208 KQNENININEE
-220 INKPPIKEEII
+220 IKKPKIKEDII
-231 INEPINT
+231 INEPTNT
-238 ESKTIN
+238 ESKIIN

-276 INDRLDE
+276 INERLEE

-299 NDISKLKEKFK
+299 NDISKLKDKFK

-321 IPTLVPE
+321 LPTPAPE
-328 TTNLQEEKNIEEPN
+328 TTVPQEEKNIEELNDN
-342 NNDDRINN
+342 NDRINT

-365 IDQKLNEVKKRK
+365 IDQKLNEFKKRK
-377 SDDNLIKDLNSQK
+377 SNEDLIKDLNSQK

-401 IEIKTLKNKDEELEN
+401 IEIKTLRNKDEELEN
-416 KIQELMTFPEIK
+416 KIQELMTFPELK
-428 KINEKIKIIQQELEG
+428 KINDKIKAIEQELEG
-443 SATKEDSKRIL
+443 SATKEDTKHIL
-454 EELDKLNQELNKYK
+454 EELDKFNQELNKYK
-468 SFTASQKEVNN
+468 SIISNQKEMNI
-479 KSREDMLRLK
+479 KTREDMLRLK
-489 EAFDELKQDF
+489 EEFDEIKQDF

-506 EKNSL
+506 ENNSL

-533 DIKLINKKISKLQ
+533 DMKLINKKISKLQ

-585 GGNLVNT
+585 SGSLVSS

-601 IRNIKSME
+601 IKNIKSME
-609 AQVKIFMKKLETEN
+609 AQVKIFMKKLENES

-653 GDIKENNVYLPWN
+653 GDIKENNIYLPWN

-704 KSENEKRYQ
+704 KSENDKRYQ

-725 KIPPLNQITISET
+725 KIPPLNQLTISET
-738 NLENKYNNSRS
+738 NLEHKFNNSKS
-749 NNKTIDEQ
+749 INKTIDEQ
-757 EMNEYN
+757 KSNEYN
-763 GSGFMTNNKL
+763 GSGFVTNNKL

-801 PGKSNKKTNFDTNSF
+801 PSKSTNKRNFEANSF
-816 DKDNIYNKN
+816 DKDNINNKN
-825 FLQEKVVK
+825 FLQEKVLK
-833 ITKKPKGNKINNSE
+833 ITKKPKGNQINNSE
-847 DNENNLIVSS
+847 DNENNLIVPS

>member
-18 SSLKL
+18 RSLKL
-23 LLEALAKKQIE
+23 LLEALAKKQME

-54 INQENNLDKTE
+54 INQENNIDKTE
-65 TNNNNENN
+65 TNINNENN
-73 NENNIEKI
+73 KENDIENNFEKI
-81 WIEKINNSGLIKVFI
+81 WMEKINNSGLIKVFI

-105 NSFIN
+105 NNFIN

-126 VKEINE
+126 IKEINE
-132 TKQIIIQNKEKERE
+132 TKQIIIQNKEKEDH
-146 KKEKQNKEKE
+146 KEKEKE
-156 KEIIKDNNKINK
+156 KEIIKDSNEINK
-168 EEDKKE
+168 EEEKKE
-174 TEKEKEKEETN
+174 IEKVENDKD
-185 KETKE
+185 TKE

-200 KDNNKDNE
+200 KDIKKEEE
-208 KQNENINNINEV
+208 KQNENININEE
-220 INKPPIKEEII
+220 IKKPKIKEDII
-231 INEPINT
+231 INEPTNT
-238 ESKTIN
+238 ESKIIN

-276 INDRLDE
+276 INERLEE

-299 NDISKLKEKFK
+299 NDISKLKDKFK

-321 IPTLVPE
+321 LPTPAPE
-328 TTNLQEEKNIEEPN
+328 TTVPQEEKNIEELN
-342 NNDDRINN
+342 DNDDRINT

-365 IDQKLNEVKKRK
+365 IDQKLNEFKKRK
-377 SDDNLIKDLNSQK
+377 SNEDLIKDLNSQK

-401 IEIKTLKNKDEELEN
+401 IEIKTLRNKDEELEN
-416 KIQELMTFPEIK
+416 KIQELMTFPELK
-428 KINEKIKIIQQELEG
+428 KVNDKIKAMEQELEG
-443 SATKEDSKRIL
+443 SATKEDTKHIL
-454 EELDKLNQELNKYK
+454 EQLDKFNQELNKYK
-468 SFTASQKEVNN
+468 SIISNQKEMNI
-479 KSREDMLRLK
+479 KTREDMLRLK
-489 EAFDELKQDF
+489 EEFDEIKQDF

-506 EKNSL
+506 ENNSL

-533 DIKLINKKISKLQ
+533 DMKLINKKISKLQ

-585 GGNLVNT
+585 SGSLVSS

-601 IRNIKSME
+601 IKNIKSME
-609 AQVKIFMKKLETEN
+609 AQVKIFMKKLENES

-653 GDIKENNVYLPWN
+653 GDIKENNIYLPWN

-704 KSENEKRYQ
+704 KSENDKRYQ

-725 KIPPLNQITISET
+725 KIPPLNQLTISET
-738 NLENKYNNSRS
+738 NLEHKFNNSKS
-749 NNKTIDEQ
+749 INKTIDEQ
-757 EMNEYN
+757 KSNEYN
-763 GSGFMTNNKL
+763 GSGFVTNNKL

-801 PGKSNKKTNFDTNSF
+801 PSKSTNKRNFEANSF
-816 DKDNIYNKN
+816 DKDNINNKN
-825 FLQEKVVK
+825 FLQEKVLK
-833 ITKKPKGNKINNSE
+833 ITKKPKGNQINNSE
-847 DNENNLIVSS
+847 DNENNLIVPS

>member
-18 SSLKL
+18 RSLKL
-23 LLEALAKKQIE
+23 LLEALAKKQME

-54 INQENNLDKTE
+54 INQENNIDKTE
-65 TNNNNENN
+65 TNINNENN
-73 NENNIEKI
+73 KENDIENNFEKI
-81 WIEKINNSGLIKVFI
+81 WMEKINNSGLIKVFI

-105 NSFIN
+105 NNFIN

-126 VKEINE
+126 IKEINE
-132 TKQIIIQNKEKERE
+132 TKQIIIQNKEKEDH
-146 KKEKQNKEKE
+146 KEKEKE
-156 KEIIKDNNKINK
+156 KEIIKDTNEINK
-168 EEDKKE
+168 EEEKKE
-174 TEKEKEKEETN
+174 IEKVENDKD
-185 KETKE
+185 TKE
-190 KKEIVKKPEN
+190 KKEIIQKPEN
-200 KDNNKDNE
+200 KDIKIEEE
-208 KQNENINNINEV
+208 KQNENININEE
-220 INKPPIKEEII
+220 IKKPKIKEDII
-231 INEPINT
+231 INEPTNT
-238 ESKTIN
+238 ESKIIN

-276 INDRLDE
+276 INERLEE

-299 NDISKLKEKFK
+299 NDISKLKDKFK

-321 IPTLVPE
+321 LPTPAPE
-328 TTNLQEEKNIEEPN
+328 TTVPQEEKNIEELNDN
-342 NNDDRINN
+342 NDRINT

-365 IDQKLNEVKKRK
+365 IDQKLNEFKKRK
-377 SDDNLIKDLNSQK
+377 SNEDLIKDLNSQK

-401 IEIKTLKNKDEELEN
+401 IEIKTLRNKDEELEN
-416 KIQELMTFPEIK
+416 KIQELMTFPELK
-428 KINEKIKIIQQELEG
+428 KVNDKIKAMEQELEG
-443 SATKEDSKRIL
+443 SATKEDTKHIL
-454 EELDKLNQELNKYK
+454 EELDKFNQELNKYK
-468 SFTASQKEVNN
+468 SIISNQKEMNI
-479 KSREDMLRLK
+479 KTREDMLRLK
-489 EAFDELKQDF
+489 EEFDGIKQDF

-506 EKNSL
+506 ENNSL

-533 DIKLINKKISKLQ
+533 DMKLINKKISKLQ

-585 GGNLVNT
+585 SGSLVSS

-601 IRNIKSME
+601 IKNIKSME
-609 AQVKIFMKKLETEN
+609 AQVKIFMKKLENES

-653 GDIKENNVYLPWN
+653 GDIKENNIYLPWN

-704 KSENEKRYQ
+704 KSENDKRYQ

-725 KIPPLNQITISET
+725 KIPPLNQLTISET
-738 NLENKYNNSRS
+738 NLEHKFNNSKS
-749 NNKTIDEQ
+749 INKTIDEQ
-757 EMNEYN
+757 KSNEYN
-763 GSGFMTNNKL
+763 GSGFVTNNKL

-801 PGKSNKKTNFDTNSF
+801 PSKSTNKRNFEANSF
-816 DKDNIYNKN
+816 DKDNINNKN
-825 FLQEKVVK
+825 FLQEKVLK
-833 ITKKPKGNKINNSE
+833 ITKKPKGNQINNSE
-847 DNENNLIVSS
+847 DNENNLIVPS

>member
-18 SSLKL
+18 RSLKL
-23 LLEALAKKQIE
+23 LLEALAKKQME

-54 INQENNLDKTE
+54 INQENNIDKTE
-65 TNNNNENN
+65 TNINNENN
-73 NENNIEKI
+73 KENDIENNFEKI
-81 WIEKINNSGLIKVFI
+81 WMEKINNSGLIKVFI
-96 ESQKKLEEQ
+96 QSQKKLEEQ
-105 NSFIN
+105 NNFIN

-126 VKEINE
+126 IKEINE
-132 TKQIIIQNKEKERE
+132 TKQIIIQNKEKEDH
-146 KKEKQNKEKE
+146 KEKEKE
-156 KEIIKDNNKINK
+156 KEIIKDSNEINK
-168 EEDKKE
+168 EEEKKE
-174 TEKEKEKEETN
+174 IEKVENDKD
-185 KETKE
+185 TKE
-190 KKEIVKKPEN
+190 KKEIIQKPEN
-200 KDNNKDNE
+200 KDIKIEEE
-208 KQNENINNINEV
+208 KQNENININEE
-220 INKPPIKEEII
+220 IKKPKIKEDII
-231 INEPINT
+231 INEPTNT
-238 ESKTIN
+238 ESKIIN

-276 INDRLDE
+276 INERLEE

-299 NDISKLKEKFK
+299 NDISKLKDKFK

-321 IPTLVPE
+321 LPTPAPE
-328 TTNLQEEKNIEEPN
+328 TTVPQEEKNIEELNDN
-342 NNDDRINN
+342 NDRINT

-365 IDQKLNEVKKRK
+365 IDQKLNEFKKRK
-377 SDDNLIKDLNSQK
+377 SNDDLIKDLNSQK

-401 IEIKTLKNKDEELEN
+401 IEIKTLRNKDEELEN
-416 KIQELMTFPEIK
+416 KIQELMTFPELK
-428 KINEKIKIIQQELEG
+428 KINDKIKAIEQELEG
-443 SATKEDSKRIL
+443 SATKEDTKHIL
-454 EELDKLNQELNKYK
+454 EELDKFNQELNKYK
-468 SFTASQKEVNN
+468 SIISNQKEMNI
-479 KSREDMLRLK
+479 KTREDMLRLK
-489 EAFDELKQDF
+489 EEFDGIKQDF

-506 EKNSL
+506 ENNSL

-533 DIKLINKKISKLQ
+533 DMKLINKKISKLQ

-585 GGNLVNT
+585 SGSLVSS

-601 IRNIKSME
+601 IKNIKSME
-609 AQVKIFMKKLETEN
+609 AQVKIFMKKLENES

-653 GDIKENNVYLPWN
+653 GDIKENNIYLPWN

-704 KSENEKRYQ
+704 KSENDKRYQ

-725 KIPPLNQITISET
+725 KIPPLNQLTISET
-738 NLENKYNNSRS
+738 NLEHKFNNSKS
-749 NNKTIDEQ
+749 INKTIDEQ
-757 EMNEYN
+757 KSNEYN
-763 GSGFMTNNKL
+763 GSGFVTNNKL

-790 GNDKNVMTINV
+790 GNDKNAMTINV
-801 PGKSNKKTNFDTNSF
+801 PSKSTNKRNFEANSF
-816 DKDNIYNKN
+816 DKDNINNKN
-825 FLQEKVVK
+825 FLQEKVLK
-833 ITKKPKGNKINNSE
+833 ITKKPKGNQINNSE
-847 DNENNLIVSS
+847 DNENNLIVPS

>member
-18 SSLKL
+18 RSLKL
-23 LLEALAKKQIE
+23 LLEALAKKQME

-54 INQENNLDKTE
+54 INQENNIDKTE
-65 TNNNNENN
+65 TNINNENN
-73 NENNIEKI
+73 KENDIENNFEKI
-81 WIEKINNSGLIKVFI
+81 WMEKINNSGLIKVFI

-105 NSFIN
+105 NNFIN

-126 VKEINE
+126 IKEINE
-132 TKQIIIQNKEKERE
+132 TKQIIIQNKEKEDH
-146 KKEKQNKEKE
+146 KEKEKE
-156 KEIIKDNNKINK
+156 KEIIKDTNEINK
-168 EEDKKE
+168 EEEKKE
-174 TEKEKEKEETN
+174 IEKVENDKD
-185 KETKE
+185 TKE
-190 KKEIVKKPEN
+190 KKEIIQKPEN
-200 KDNNKDNE
+200 KDIKKEEE
-208 KQNENINNINEV
+208 KQNENININEE
-220 INKPPIKEEII
+220 IKKPKIKEDII
-231 INEPINT
+231 INEPTNT
-238 ESKTIN
+238 ESKIIN

-276 INDRLDE
+276 INERLEE

-299 NDISKLKEKFK
+299 NDISKLKDKFK

-321 IPTLVPE
+321 LPTPAPE
-328 TTNLQEEKNIEEPN
+328 TTVPQEDKNIEELNDN
-342 NNDDRINN
+342 NDRINT

-365 IDQKLNEVKKRK
+365 IDQKLNEFKKRK
-377 SDDNLIKDLNSQK
+377 SNEDLIKDLNSQK

-401 IEIKTLKNKDEELEN
+401 IEIKTLRNKDEQLEN
-416 KIQELMTFPEIK
+416 KIQELMTFSELK
-428 KINEKIKIIQQELEG
+428 KINDKIKVIEQELEG
-443 SATKEDSKRIL
+443 SSTKEDTKHIL
-454 EELDKLNQELNKYK
+454 EELDKYKQELNKYK
-468 SFTASQKEVNN
+468 SIISNQKEMNI
-479 KSREDMLRLK
+479 KTREDMLRLK
-489 EAFDELKQDF
+489 EEFDEIKQDF

-506 EKNSL
+506 ENNSL

-533 DIKLINKKISKLQ
+533 DMKLINKKISKLQ

-585 GGNLVNT
+585 SGNLVSS

-601 IRNIKSME
+601 IKNIKSME
-609 AQVKIFMKKLETEN
+609 AQVKIFMKKLENES

-653 GDIKENNVYLPWN
+653 GDIKENNIYLPWN

-704 KSENEKRYQ
+704 KSENDKRYQ

-725 KIPPLNQITISET
+725 KIPPLNQLTISET
-738 NLENKYNNSRS
+738 NLEHKFNNSKS
-749 NNKTIDEQ
+749 INKTIDEQ
-757 EMNEYN
+757 KSNEYN
-763 GSGFMTNNKL
+763 GSGFVTNNKL

-801 PGKSNKKTNFDTNSF
+801 PSKSTNKRNFEANSF
-816 DKDNIYNKN
+816 DKDNINNNN
-825 FLQEKVVK
+825 FLQEKVLK
-833 ITKKPKGNKINNSE
+833 ITKKPKGNQINNSE
-847 DNENNLIVSS
+847 DNENNLIVPS

>member
-18 SSLKL
+18 RSLKL
-23 LLEALAKKQIE
+23 LLEALAKKQME

-54 INQENNLDKTE
+54 INQENNIDKTE
-65 TNNNNENN
+65 TNINNENN
-73 NENNIEKI
+73 KENDIENNFEKI
-81 WIEKINNSGLIKVFI
+81 WMEKINNSGLIKVFI
-96 ESQKKLEEQ
+96 ESQKKLEEK
-105 NSFIN
+105 NNFIN

-126 VKEINE
+126 IKEINE
-132 TKQIIIQNKEKERE
+132 TKQIIIQNKEKEDH
-146 KKEKQNKEKE
+146 KEKEKE
-156 KEIIKDNNKINK
+156 KEIIKDSNEINK
-168 EEDKKE
+168 EEEKKE
-174 TEKEKEKEETN
+174 IEKVENDKD
-185 KETKE
+185 TKE
-190 KKEIVKKPEN
+190 KKEIIQKPEN
-200 KDNNKDNE
+200 KDIKKEEE
-208 KQNENINNINEV
+208 KQNENTNINEE
-220 INKPPIKEEII
+220 IKKPKIKEDII
-231 INEPINT
+231 INEPTNT
-238 ESKTIN
+238 ESKIIN

-276 INDRLDE
+276 INERLEE

-299 NDISKLKEKFK
+299 NDISKLKDKFK

-321 IPTLVPE
+321 LPTPAPE
-328 TTNLQEEKNIEEPN
+328 TTVPQEEKNIEELN
-342 NNDDRINN
+342 DNDDRINT

-365 IDQKLNEVKKRK
+365 IDQKLNEFKKRK
-377 SDDNLIKDLNSQK
+377 SNEDLIKDLNSQK

-401 IEIKTLKNKDEELEN
+401 IEIKTLRNKDEELEN
-416 KIQELMTFPEIK
+416 KIQELMTFSELK
-428 KINEKIKIIQQELEG
+428 KINDKIKAIEQELEG
-443 SATKEDSKRIL
+443 SATKEDTKHIL
-454 EELDKLNQELNKYK
+454 EELDKFNQELNKYK
-468 SFTASQKEVNN
+468 SIISNQKEMNI
-479 KSREDMLRLK
+479 KTREDMLRLK
-489 EAFDELKQDF
+489 EEFDEIKQDF

-506 EKNSL
+506 ENNSL

-533 DIKLINKKISKLQ
+533 DMKLINKKISKLQ

-585 GGNLVNT
+585 SGSLVSS

-601 IRNIKSME
+601 IKNIKSME
-609 AQVKIFMKKLETEN
+609 AQVKIFMKKLENES

-653 GDIKENNVYLPWN
+653 GDIKENNIYLPWN

-704 KSENEKRYQ
+704 KSENDKRYQ

-725 KIPPLNQITISET
+725 KIPPLNQLTISET
-738 NLENKYNNSRS
+738 NLEHKFNNSKS
-749 NNKTIDEQ
+749 INKTIDEQ
-757 EMNEYN
+757 KSNEYN
-763 GSGFMTNNKL
+763 GSGFVTNNKL

-801 PGKSNKKTNFDTNSF
+801 PSKSTNKRNFEANSF
-816 DKDNIYNKN
+816 DKDNINNKN
-825 FLQEKVVK
+825 FLQEKVLK
-833 ITKKPKGNKINNSE
+833 ITKKPKGNQINNSE
-847 DNENNLIVSS
+847 DNENNLIVPS

>member
-18 SSLKL
+18 RSLKL
-23 LLEALAKKQIE
+23 LLEALAKKQME

-54 INQENNLDKTE
+54 INQENNIDKTE
-65 TNNNNENN
+65 TNINNENN
-73 NENNIEKI
+73 KENDIENNFEKI
-81 WIEKINNSGLIKVFI
+81 WMEKINNSGLIKVFI

-105 NSFIN
+105 NNFIN

-126 VKEINE
+126 IKEINE
-132 TKQIIIQNKEKERE
+132 TKQIIIQNKEKEDH
-146 KKEKQNKEKE
+146 KEKEKE
-156 KEIIKDNNKINK
+156 KEIIKDTNEINK
-168 EEDKKE
+168 EEEKKE
-174 TEKEKEKEETN
+174 IEKVENDKD
-185 KETKE
+185 TKE
-190 KKEIVKKPEN
+190 KKEIIQKPEN
-200 KDNNKDNE
+200 KDIKIEEE
-208 KQNENINNINEV
+208 KQNENTNINEE
-220 INKPPIKEEII
+220 IKKPKIKEDII
-231 INEPINT
+231 INEPTNT
-238 ESKTIN
+238 ESKIIN

-276 INDRLDE
+276 INERLEE

-299 NDISKLKEKFK
+299 NDISKLKDKFK

-321 IPTLVPE
+321 LPTPAPE
-328 TTNLQEEKNIEEPN
+328 TTVPQEEKNIEELNDN
-342 NNDDRINN
+342 NDRINT

-365 IDQKLNEVKKRK
+365 IDQKLNEFKKRK
-377 SDDNLIKDLNSQK
+377 SNEDLIKDLNSQK

-401 IEIKTLKNKDEELEN
+401 IEIKTLRNKDEELEN
-416 KIQELMTFPEIK
+416 KIQELMTFSELK
-428 KINEKIKIIQQELEG
+428 KINDKIKAIEQELEG
-443 SATKEDSKRIL
+443 SATKEDTKHIL
-454 EELDKLNQELNKYK
+454 EELDKFNQELNKYK
-468 SFTASQKEVNN
+468 SIISNQKEMNI
-479 KSREDMLRLK
+479 KTKEDMLRLK
-489 EAFDELKQDF
+489 EEFDEIKQDF

-506 EKNSL
+506 ENNSL

-533 DIKLINKKISKLQ
+533 DMKLINKKISKLQ

-585 GGNLVNT
+585 SGSLVSS

-601 IRNIKSME
+601 IKNIKSME
-609 AQVKIFMKKLETEN
+609 AQVKIFMKKLENES

-653 GDIKENNVYLPWN
+653 GDIKENNIYLPWN

-704 KSENEKRYQ
+704 KSENDKRYQ

-725 KIPPLNQITISET
+725 KIPPLNQLTISET
-738 NLENKYNNSRS
+738 NLEHKFNNSKS
-749 NNKTIDEQ
+749 INKTIDEQ
-757 EMNEYN
+757 KSNEYN
-763 GSGFMTNNKL
+763 GSGFVTNNKL

-801 PGKSNKKTNFDTNSF
+801 PSKSTNKRNFEANSF
-816 DKDNIYNKN
+816 DKDNINNKN
-825 FLQEKVVK
+825 LLQEKVLK
-833 ITKKPKGNKINNSE
+833 ITKKPKGNQINNSE
-847 DNENNLIVSS
+847 DNENNLIVPS

>member
-18 SSLKL
+18 RSLKL
-23 LLEALAKKQIE
+23 LLEALAKKQME

-54 INQENNLDKTE
+54 INQENNIDKTE
-65 TNNNNENN
+65 TNINNENN
-73 NENNIEKI
+73 KENDIENNFEKI
-81 WIEKINNSGLIKVFI
+81 WMEKINNSGLIKVFI

-105 NSFIN
+105 NNFIN

-126 VKEINE
+126 IKEINE
-132 TKQIIIQNKEKERE
+132 TKQIIIQNKEKEDH
-146 KKEKQNKEKE
+146 KEKEKE
-156 KEIIKDNNKINK
+156 KEIIKDTNEINK
-168 EEDKKE
+168 EEEKKE
-174 TEKEKEKEETN
+174 IEKVENDKD
-185 KETKE
+185 TKE
-190 KKEIVKKPEN
+190 KKEIIQKPEN
-200 KDNNKDNE
+200 KDIKKEEE
-208 KQNENINNINEV
+208 KQNENTNINEE
-220 INKPPIKEEII
+220 IKKPKIKEDII
-231 INEPINT
+231 INEPTNT
-238 ESKTIN
+238 ESKIIN

-276 INDRLDE
+276 INERLEE

-299 NDISKLKEKFK
+299 NDISKLKDKFK

-321 IPTLVPE
+321 LPTPAPE
-328 TTNLQEEKNIEEPN
+328 TTVPQEEKNIEELNDN
-342 NNDDRINN
+342 NDRINT

-365 IDQKLNEVKKRK
+365 IDQKLNEFKKRK
-377 SDDNLIKDLNSQK
+377 SNEDLIKDLNSQK

-401 IEIKTLKNKDEELEN
+401 IEIKTLRNKDEELEN
-416 KIQELMTFPEIK
+416 KIQELMTFPELK
-428 KINEKIKIIQQELEG
+428 KINDKIKAIEQELEG
-443 SATKEDSKRIL
+443 SATKEDTKHIL
-454 EELDKLNQELNKYK
+454 EELDKFHQELNKYK
-468 SFTASQKEVNN
+468 SIISNQKEMNI
-479 KSREDMLRLK
+479 KTREDMLRLK
-489 EAFDELKQDF
+489 EEFDEIKQDF

-506 EKNSL
+506 ENNSL

-533 DIKLINKKISKLQ
+533 DMKLINKKISKLQ

-585 GGNLVNT
+585 SGSLVSS

-601 IRNIKSME
+601 IKNIKSME
-609 AQVKIFMKKLETEN
+609 AQVKIFMKKLENES

-653 GDIKENNVYLPWN
+653 GDIKENNIYLPWN

-704 KSENEKRYQ
+704 KSENDKRYQ

-725 KIPPLNQITISET
+725 KIPPLNQLTISET
-738 NLENKYNNSRS
+738 NLEHKFNNSKS
-749 NNKTIDEQ
+749 INKTIDEQ
-757 EMNEYN
+757 KSNEYN
-763 GSGFMTNNKL
+763 GSGFVTNNKL

-801 PGKSNKKTNFDTNSF
+801 PSKSTNKRNFEANSF
-816 DKDNIYNKN
+816 DKDNINNKN
-825 FLQEKVVK
+825 FLQEKVLK
-833 ITKKPKGNKINNSE
+833 ITKKPKGNQINNSE
-847 DNENNLIVSS
+847 DNENNLIVPS

>member
-18 SSLKL
+18 RSLKL
-23 LLEALAKKQIE
+23 LLEALAKKQME

-54 INQENNLDKTE
+54 INQENNIDKTE
-65 TNNNNENN
+65 TNINNENN
-73 NENNIEKI
+73 KENDIENNFEKI
-81 WIEKINNSGLIKVFI
+81 LMEKINNSGLIKVFI

-105 NSFIN
+105 NNFIN

-126 VKEINE
+126 IKEINE
-132 TKQIIIQNKEKERE
+132 TKQIIIQNKEKEDH
-146 KKEKQNKEKE
+146 KEKEKE
-156 KEIIKDNNKINK
+156 KEIIKDSNEINK
-168 EEDKKE
+168 EEEKKE
-174 TEKEKEKEETN
+174 IEKVENDKD
-185 KETKE
+185 TKE
-190 KKEIVKKPEN
+190 KKEIIQKPEN
-200 KDNNKDNE
+200 KDIKKEEE
-208 KQNENINNINEV
+208 KQNENTNINEE
-220 INKPPIKEEII
+220 IKKPKIKEDII
-231 INEPINT
+231 INEPTNT
-238 ESKTIN
+238 ESKIIN

-276 INDRLDE
+276 INERLEE

-291 TSDININK
+291 TSDININ
-299 NDISKLKEKFK
+299 
-310 NFEKK
+310 FEKK

-321 IPTLVPE
+321 LPTPAPE
-328 TTNLQEEKNIEEPN
+328 TTVPQEEKNIEELNDN
-342 NNDDRINN
+342 NDRINT

-365 IDQKLNEVKKRK
+365 IDQKLNEFKKRK
-377 SDDNLIKDLNSQK
+377 SNEDLIKDLNSQK

-401 IEIKTLKNKDEELEN
+401 IEIKTLRNKDEELEN
-416 KIQELMTFPEIK
+416 KIQELMTFPELK
-428 KINEKIKIIQQELEG
+428 KINDKIKAIEQELEG
-443 SATKEDSKRIL
+443 SATKEDTKHIL
-454 EELDKLNQELNKYK
+454 EELDKFKQELNKYK
-468 SFTASQKEVNN
+468 SIVSNQKEMNI
-479 KSREDMLRLK
+479 KTREDMLRLK
-489 EAFDELKQDF
+489 EEFDEIKQDF

-506 EKNSL
+506 ENNSL

-533 DIKLINKKISKLQ
+533 DMKLINKKISKLQ

-585 GGNLVNT
+585 SGSLVSS

-601 IRNIKSME
+601 IKNIKSME
-609 AQVKIFMKKLETEN
+609 AQVKIFMKKLENES

-653 GDIKENNVYLPWN
+653 GDIKENNIYLPWN

-704 KSENEKRYQ
+704 KSENDKRYQ

-725 KIPPLNQITISET
+725 KIPPLNQLTISET
-738 NLENKYNNSRS
+738 NLEHKFNNSKS
-749 NNKTIDEQ
+749 INKTIDEQ
-757 EMNEYN
+757 KSNEYN
-763 GSGFMTNNKL
+763 GSGFVTNNKL

-801 PGKSNKKTNFDTNSF
+801 PSKSTNKRNFEANSF
-816 DKDNIYNKN
+816 DKDNINNKN
-825 FLQEKVVK
+825 FLQEKVLK
-833 ITKKPKGNKINNSE
+833 ITKKPKGNQINNSE
-847 DNENNLIVSS
+847 DNENNLIVPS

>member
-18 SSLKL
+18 RSLKL
-23 LLEALAKKQIE
+23 LLEALAKKQME

-54 INQENNLDKTE
+54 INQENNIDKTE
-65 TNNNNENN
+65 TNINNENN
-73 NENNIEKI
+73 KENDIENNFEKI
-81 WIEKINNSGLIKVFI
+81 LMEKINNSGLIKVFI

-105 NSFIN
+105 NNFIN

-126 VKEINE
+126 IKEINE
-132 TKQIIIQNKEKERE
+132 TKQIIIQNKEKEDH
-146 KKEKQNKEKE
+146 KEKEKE
-156 KEIIKDNNKINK
+156 KEIINDTNEIN
-168 EEDKKE
+168 
-174 TEKEKEKEETN
+174 KEKEK
-185 KETKE
+185 KEIEKVENDKDTKE

-200 KDNNKDNE
+200 KDIKKEEE
-208 KQNENINNINEV
+208 KQNENININEE
-220 INKPPIKEEII
+220 IKKPKIKEDII
-231 INEPINT
+231 INEPTNT
-238 ESKTIN
+238 ESKIIN

-276 INDRLDE
+276 INERLEE

-291 TSDININK
+291 TSDINVNK
-299 NDISKLKEKFK
+299 NDISKLKDKFK

-321 IPTLVPE
+321 LPTPAPE
-328 TTNLQEEKNIEEPN
+328 TTVPQEEKNIEELNDN
-342 NNDDRINN
+342 NDRINT

-365 IDQKLNEVKKRK
+365 IDQKLNEFKKRK
-377 SDDNLIKDLNSQK
+377 SNEDLIKDLNSQK

-401 IEIKTLKNKDEELEN
+401 IEIKTLRNKDEELEN
-416 KIQELMTFPEIK
+416 KIQELMTFSELK
-428 KINEKIKIIQQELEG
+428 KINDKIKAIEQELEG
-443 SATKEDSKRIL
+443 SATKEDTKHIL
-454 EELDKLNQELNKYK
+454 EELDKFNQELNKYK
-468 SFTASQKEVNN
+468 SIISNQKEMNI
-479 KSREDMLRLK
+479 KTREDMLRLK
-489 EAFDELKQDF
+489 EEFDEIKQDF

-506 EKNSL
+506 ENNSL

-533 DIKLINKKISKLQ
+533 DMKLINKKISKLQ

-585 GGNLVNT
+585 SGSLVSS

-601 IRNIKSME
+601 IKNIKSME
-609 AQVKIFMKKLETEN
+609 AQVKIFMKKLENES

-653 GDIKENNVYLPWN
+653 GDIKENNIYLPWN

-704 KSENEKRYQ
+704 KSENDKRYQ

-725 KIPPLNQITISET
+725 KIPPLNQLTISET
-738 NLENKYNNSRS
+738 NLEHKFNNSKS
-749 NNKTIDEQ
+749 INKTIDEQ
-757 EMNEYN
+757 KSNEYN
-763 GSGFMTNNKL
+763 GSGFVTNNKL

-801 PGKSNKKTNFDTNSF
+801 PSKSTNKRNFEANSF
-816 DKDNIYNKN
+816 DKDNINNKN
-825 FLQEKVVK
+825 FLQEKVLK
-833 ITKKPKGNKINNSE
+833 ITKKPKGNQINNSE
-847 DNENNLIVSS
+847 DNENNLIVPS

>member
-18 SSLKL
+18 RSLKL
-23 LLEALAKKQIE
+23 LLEALAKKQME

-54 INQENNLDKTE
+54 INQENNIDKTE
-65 TNNNNENN
+65 TNINNENN
-73 NENNIEKI
+73 KENDIENNFEKI
-81 WIEKINNSGLIKVFI
+81 WMEKINNSGLIKVFI

-105 NSFIN
+105 NNFIN

-126 VKEINE
+126 IKEINE
-132 TKQIIIQNKEKERE
+132 TKQIIIQNKEKEDH
-146 KKEKQNKEKE
+146 KEKEKE
-156 KEIIKDNNKINK
+156 KEIIKDTNEIN
-168 EEDKKE
+168 
-174 TEKEKEKEETN
+174 KEKEK
-185 KETKE
+185 KEIEKVENDKDTKE
-190 KKEIVKKPEN
+190 KKEIIQKPEN
-200 KDNNKDNE
+200 KDIKKEEE
-208 KQNENINNINEV
+208 KQNENININEE
-220 INKPPIKEEII
+220 IKKPKIKEDII
-231 INEPINT
+231 INEPTNT
-238 ESKTIN
+238 ESKIIN

-276 INDRLDE
+276 INERLEE

-299 NDISKLKEKFK
+299 NDISKLKDKFK

-321 IPTLVPE
+321 LPTPAPE
-328 TTNLQEEKNIEEPN
+328 TTVPQEEKNIEELN
-342 NNDDRINN
+342 DNDDRINT

-365 IDQKLNEVKKRK
+365 IDQKLNEFKKRK
-377 SDDNLIKDLNSQK
+377 SNEDLIKDLNSQK

-401 IEIKTLKNKDEELEN
+401 IEIKTLRNKDEELEN
-416 KIQELMTFPEIK
+416 KIQELMTFSELK
-428 KINEKIKIIQQELEG
+428 KINDKIKAIEQELEG
-443 SATKEDSKRIL
+443 SATKEDTKHIL
-454 EELDKLNQELNKYK
+454 EELDKFNQELNKYK
-468 SFTASQKEVNN
+468 SIISNQKEMNI
-479 KSREDMLRLK
+479 KTREDMLRLK
-489 EAFDELKQDF
+489 EEFDEIKQDF

-506 EKNSL
+506 ENNSL

-533 DIKLINKKISKLQ
+533 DMKLINKKISKLQ

-585 GGNLVNT
+585 SGSLVSS

-601 IRNIKSME
+601 IKNIKSME
-609 AQVKIFMKKLETEN
+609 AQVKIFMKKLENES

-653 GDIKENNVYLPWN
+653 GDIKENNIYLPWN

-704 KSENEKRYQ
+704 KSENDKRYQ

-725 KIPPLNQITISET
+725 KIPPLNQLTISET
-738 NLENKYNNSRS
+738 NLEHKFNNSKS
-749 NNKTIDEQ
+749 INKTIDEQ
-757 EMNEYN
+757 KSNEYN
-763 GSGFMTNNKL
+763 GSGFVTNNKL

-801 PGKSNKKTNFDTNSF
+801 PSKSTNKRNFEANSF
-816 DKDNIYNKN
+816 DKDNINNKN
-825 FLQEKVVK
+825 LLQEKVVK
-833 ITKKPKGNKINNSE
+833 ITKKPKGNQINNSE
-847 DNENNLIVSS
+847 DNENNLIVPS

>member
-18 SSLKL
+18 RSLKL
-23 LLEALAKKQIE
+23 LLEALAKKQME

-44 NINKINNNDN
+44 NIHKINNNDN
-54 INQENNLDKTE
+54 INQEHNIDKTE
-65 TNNNNENN
+65 TNINNENN
-73 NENNIEKI
+73 KENDIENNFEKI
-81 WIEKINNSGLIKVFI
+81 LMEKINNSGLIKVFI

-105 NSFIN
+105 NNFIN

-126 VKEINE
+126 IKEINE
-132 TKQIIIQNKEKERE
+132 TKQIIIQNKEKEDH
-146 KKEKQNKEKE
+146 KEKEKE
-156 KEIIKDNNKINK
+156 KEIINDTNEIN
-168 EEDKKE
+168 
-174 TEKEKEKEETN
+174 KEKEK
-185 KETKE
+185 KEIEKVENDKDTKE

-200 KDNNKDNE
+200 KDIKKEEE
-208 KQNENINNINEV
+208 KQNENININEE
-220 INKPPIKEEII
+220 IKKPKIKEDII
-231 INEPINT
+231 INEPTNT
-238 ESKTIN
+238 ESKIIN

-276 INDRLDE
+276 INERLEE

-299 NDISKLKEKFK
+299 NDISKLKDKFK

-321 IPTLVPE
+321 LPTPAPE
-328 TTNLQEEKNIEEPN
+328 TTVPQEEKNIEEPN
-342 NNDDRINN
+342 DNDDRINT

-365 IDQKLNEVKKRK
+365 IDQKLNEFKKRK
-377 SDDNLIKDLNSQK
+377 SNEDLIKDLNSQK

-401 IEIKTLKNKDEELEN
+401 IEIKTLRNKDEELEN
-416 KIQELMTFPEIK
+416 KIQELMTFSELK
-428 KINEKIKIIQQELEG
+428 KINDKIKAMEQELEG
-443 SATKEDSKRIL
+443 SATKEDTKHIL
-454 EELDKLNQELNKYK
+454 EELDKFNQELNKYK
-468 SFTASQKEVNN
+468 SIISNQKEMNI
-479 KSREDMLRLK
+479 KTREDMLRLK
-489 EAFDELKQDF
+489 EEFDEIKQDF

-506 EKNSL
+506 ENNSL

-533 DIKLINKKISKLQ
+533 DMKLINKKISKLQ

-585 GGNLVNT
+585 SGSLVSS

-601 IRNIKSME
+601 IKNIKSME
-609 AQVKIFMKKLETEN
+609 AQVKIFMKKLENES

-653 GDIKENNVYLPWN
+653 GDIKENNIYLPWN

-704 KSENEKRYQ
+704 KSENDKRYQ

-725 KIPPLNQITISET
+725 KIPPLNQLTISET
-738 NLENKYNNSRS
+738 NLEHKFNNSKS
-749 NNKTIDEQ
+749 INKTIDEQ
-757 EMNEYN
+757 KSNEYN
-763 GSGFMTNNKL
+763 GSGFVTNNKL

-801 PGKSNKKTNFDTNSF
+801 PSKSTNKRNFEANSF
-816 DKDNIYNKN
+816 DQDNINNKN
-825 FLQEKVVK
+825 FLQEKVLK
-833 ITKKPKGNKINNSE
+833 ITKKPKGNQINNSE
-847 DNENNLIVSS
+847 DNENNLIVPS

>member
-18 SSLKL
+18 RSLKL
-23 LLEALAKKQIE
+23 LLEALAKKQME

-54 INQENNLDKTE
+54 INQENNIDKTE
-65 TNNNNENN
+65 TNINNENN
-73 NENNIEKI
+73 KENDIENNFEKI
-81 WIEKINNSGLIKVFI
+81 LMEKINNSGLIKVFI

-105 NSFIN
+105 NNFIN

-126 VKEINE
+126 IKEINE
-132 TKQIIIQNKEKERE
+132 TKQIIIQNKEKEDH
-146 KKEKQNKEKE
+146 KEKEKE
-156 KEIIKDNNKINK
+156 KEIIKDTNEINK
-168 EEDKKE
+168 EEEKKE
-174 TEKEKEKEETN
+174 IEKVENDKD
-185 KETKE
+185 TKE
-190 KKEIVKKPEN
+190 KKEIIQKPEN
-200 KDNNKDNE
+200 KDIKKEEE
-208 KQNENINNINEV
+208 KQNENTNINEE
-220 INKPPIKEEII
+220 IKKPKIKEDII
-231 INEPINT
+231 INEPTNT
-238 ESKTIN
+238 ESKIIN

-276 INDRLDE
+276 INERLEE

-299 NDISKLKEKFK
+299 NDISKLKDKFK

-321 IPTLVPE
+321 LPTPAPE
-328 TTNLQEEKNIEEPN
+328 TTVPQEEKNIEELNDN
-342 NNDDRINN
+342 NDRINT

-365 IDQKLNEVKKRK
+365 IDQKLNEFKKRK
-377 SDDNLIKDLNSQK
+377 SNEDLIKDLNSQK

-401 IEIKTLKNKDEELEN
+401 IEIKTLRNKDEELEN
-416 KIQELMTFPEIK
+416 KIQELMTFPELK
-428 KINEKIKIIQQELEG
+428 KINDKIKAIEQELEG
-443 SATKEDSKRIL
+443 SATKEDTKHIL
-454 EELDKLNQELNKYK
+454 EELDKFNQELNKYK
-468 SFTASQKEVNN
+468 SIISNQKEMNI
-479 KSREDMLRLK
+479 KTREDMLRLK
-489 EAFDELKQDF
+489 EEFDEIKQDF

-506 EKNSL
+506 ENNSL

-533 DIKLINKKISKLQ
+533 DMKLINKKISKLQ

-585 GGNLVNT
+585 SGSLVSS

-601 IRNIKSME
+601 IKNIKSME
-609 AQVKIFMKKLETEN
+609 AQVKIFMKKLENES

-653 GDIKENNVYLPWN
+653 GDIKENNIYLPWN

-704 KSENEKRYQ
+704 KSENDKRYQ

-725 KIPPLNQITISET
+725 KIPPLNQLTISET
-738 NLENKYNNSRS
+738 NLEHKFNNSKS
-749 NNKTIDEQ
+749 INKTIDEQ
-757 EMNEYN
+757 KSNEYN
-763 GSGFMTNNKL
+763 GSGFVTNNKL

-801 PGKSNKKTNFDTNSF
+801 PSKSTNKRNFEANSF
-816 DKDNIYNKN
+816 DKDNINNKN
-825 FLQEKVVK
+825 FLQEKVLK
-833 ITKKPKGNKINNSE
+833 ITKKPKGNQINNSE
-847 DNENNLIVSS
+847 DNENNLIVPS

>member
-18 SSLKL
+18 RSLKL
-23 LLEALAKKQIE
+23 LLEALAKKQME

-54 INQENNLDKTE
+54 INQENNIDKTE
-65 TNNNNENN
+65 TNINNENN
-73 NENNIEKI
+73 KENDIENNFEKI
-81 WIEKINNSGLIKVFI
+81 WMEKINNSGLIKVFI

-105 NSFIN
+105 NNFIN

-126 VKEINE
+126 IKEINE
-132 TKQIIIQNKEKERE
+132 TKQIIIQNKEKEDH
-146 KKEKQNKEKE
+146 KEKEKE
-156 KEIIKDNNKINK
+156 KEIIKDSNEINK
-168 EEDKKE
+168 EEEKKE
-174 TEKEKEKEETN
+174 IEKVENDKD
-185 KETKE
+185 TKE
-190 KKEIVKKPEN
+190 KKEIIQKPEN
-200 KDNNKDNE
+200 KDIKKEEE
-208 KQNENINNINEV
+208 KQNENININEE
-220 INKPPIKEEII
+220 IKKPKIKEDII
-231 INEPINT
+231 INEPTNT
-238 ESKTIN
+238 ESKIIN

-276 INDRLDE
+276 INERLEE

-299 NDISKLKEKFK
+299 NDISKLKDKFK

-321 IPTLVPE
+321 LPTPAPE
-328 TTNLQEEKNIEEPN
+328 TTVPQEEKNIEELNDN
-342 NNDDRINN
+342 NDRINT

-365 IDQKLNEVKKRK
+365 IDQKLNEFKKRK
-377 SDDNLIKDLNSQK
+377 SNEDLIKDLNSQK

-401 IEIKTLKNKDEELEN
+401 IEIKTLRNKDEELEN
-416 KIQELMTFPEIK
+416 KIQELMTFPELK
-428 KINEKIKIIQQELEG
+428 KMNDKIKAIEQELEG
-443 SATKEDSKRIL
+443 SATKEDTKHIL
-454 EELDKLNQELNKYK
+454 EELDKFNQELNKYK
-468 SFTASQKEVNN
+468 SIISNQKEMNI
-479 KSREDMLRLK
+479 KTREDMLRLK
-489 EAFDELKQDF
+489 EEFDEIKQDF

-506 EKNSL
+506 ENNSL

-533 DIKLINKKISKLQ
+533 DMKLINKKISKLQ

-585 GGNLVNT
+585 SGSLVSS

-601 IRNIKSME
+601 IKNIKSME
-609 AQVKIFMKKLETEN
+609 AQVKIFMKKLENES

-653 GDIKENNVYLPWN
+653 GDIKENNIYLPWN

-704 KSENEKRYQ
+704 KSENDKRYQ

-725 KIPPLNQITISET
+725 KIPPLNQLTISET
-738 NLENKYNNSRS
+738 NLEHKFNNSKS
-749 NNKTIDEQ
+749 INKTIDEQ
-757 EMNEYN
+757 KSNEYN
-763 GSGFMTNNKL
+763 GSGFVTNNKL

-801 PGKSNKKTNFDTNSF
+801 PSKSTNKRNFEANSF
-816 DKDNIYNKN
+816 DKDNINNKN
-825 FLQEKVVK
+825 FLQEKVLK
-833 ITKKPKGNKINNSE
+833 ITKKPKGNQINNSE
-847 DNENNLIVSS
+847 DNENNLIVPS

>member
-18 SSLKL
+18 RSLKL
-23 LLEALAKKQIE
+23 LLEALAKKQME

-54 INQENNLDKTE
+54 INQENNIDKTE
-65 TNNNNENN
+65 TNINNENN
-73 NENNIEKI
+73 KENDIENNFEKI
-81 WIEKINNSGLIKVFI
+81 WMEKINNSGLIKVFI

-105 NSFIN
+105 NNFIN

-126 VKEINE
+126 IKEINE
-132 TKQIIIQNKEKERE
+132 TKQIIIQNKEKEDH
-146 KKEKQNKEKE
+146 KEKEKE
-156 KEIIKDNNKINK
+156 KEIIKDSNEINK
-168 EEDKKE
+168 EEEKKE
-174 TEKEKEKEETN
+174 IEKVENDKD
-185 KETKE
+185 TKE
-190 KKEIVKKPEN
+190 KKEIIQKPEN
-200 KDNNKDNE
+200 KDIKKEEE
-208 KQNENINNINEV
+208 KQNENTNINEE
-220 INKPPIKEEII
+220 IKKPKIKEDII
-231 INEPINT
+231 INEPTNT
-238 ESKTIN
+238 ESKIIN

-276 INDRLDE
+276 INERLEE

-299 NDISKLKEKFK
+299 NDISKLKDKFK

-321 IPTLVPE
+321 LPTPAPE
-328 TTNLQEEKNIEEPN
+328 TTVPQEEKNIEEPN
-342 NNDDRINN
+342 DNDDRINT

-365 IDQKLNEVKKRK
+365 IDQKLNEFKKRK
-377 SDDNLIKDLNSQK
+377 SNEDLIKDLNSQK

-401 IEIKTLKNKDEELEN
+401 IEIKTLRNKDEELEN
-416 KIQELMTFPEIK
+416 KIQELMTFPELK
-428 KINEKIKIIQQELEG
+428 KINDKIKAMEQELEG
-443 SATKEDSKRIL
+443 SATKEDTKHIL
-454 EELDKLNQELNKYK
+454 EELDKYKQELNKYK
-468 SFTASQKEVNN
+468 SIISNQKEMNI
-479 KSREDMLRLK
+479 KTREDMLRLK
-489 EAFDELKQDF
+489 EEFDEIKQDF

-506 EKNSL
+506 ENNSL

-533 DIKLINKKISKLQ
+533 DMKLINKKISKLQ

-585 GGNLVNT
+585 SGSLVSS

-601 IRNIKSME
+601 IKNIKSME
-609 AQVKIFMKKLETEN
+609 AQVKIFMKKLENES

-653 GDIKENNVYLPWN
+653 GDIKESNIYLPWN

-704 KSENEKRYQ
+704 KSENDKRYQ

-725 KIPPLNQITISET
+725 KIPPLNQLTISET
-738 NLENKYNNSRS
+738 NLEHKFNNSKS
-749 NNKTIDEQ
+749 INKTIDEQ
-757 EMNEYN
+757 KSNEYN
-763 GSGFMTNNKL
+763 GSGFVTNNKL

-801 PGKSNKKTNFDTNSF
+801 PSKSTNKRNFEANSF
-816 DKDNIYNKN
+816 DKDNINNKN
-825 FLQEKVVK
+825 FLQEKVLK
-833 ITKKPKGNKINNSE
+833 ITKKPKGNQINNSE
-847 DNENNLIVSS
+847 DNENNLIVPS

>member
-18 SSLKL
+18 RSLKL
-23 LLEALAKKQIE
+23 LLEALAKKQME

-54 INQENNLDKTE
+54 INQENNIDKTE
-65 TNNNNENN
+65 TNINNENN
-73 NENNIEKI
+73 KENDIENNFEKI
-81 WIEKINNSGLIKVFI
+81 WMEKINNSGLIKVFI

-105 NSFIN
+105 NNFIN

-126 VKEINE
+126 IKEINE
-132 TKQIIIQNKEKERE
+132 TKQIIIQNKEKEDH
-146 KKEKQNKEKE
+146 KEKEKE
-156 KEIIKDNNKINK
+156 KEIIKDTNEINK
-168 EEDKKE
+168 EEEKKE
-174 TEKEKEKEETN
+174 IEKVENDKD
-185 KETKE
+185 TKE
-190 KKEIVKKPEN
+190 KKEIIQKPEN
-200 KDNNKDNE
+200 KDIKKEEE
-208 KQNENINNINEV
+208 KQNENININEE
-220 INKPPIKEEII
+220 IKKPKIKEDII
-231 INEPINT
+231 INEPTNT
-238 ESKTIN
+238 ESKIIN

-276 INDRLDE
+276 INERLEE

-299 NDISKLKEKFK
+299 NDISKLKDKFK

-321 IPTLVPE
+321 LPTPAPE
-328 TTNLQEEKNIEEPN
+328 TTVPQEEKNIEELN
-342 NNDDRINN
+342 DNDDRINT

-365 IDQKLNEVKKRK
+365 IDQKLNEFKKRK
-377 SDDNLIKDLNSQK
+377 SNEDLIKDLNSQK

-401 IEIKTLKNKDEELEN
+401 IEIKTLRNKDEELEN
-416 KIQELMTFPEIK
+416 KIQELMTFPELK
-428 KINEKIKIIQQELEG
+428 KINDKIKAIEQELEG
-443 SATKEDSKRIL
+443 SATKEDTKHIL
-454 EELDKLNQELNKYK
+454 EELDKFNQELNKYK
-468 SFTASQKEVNN
+468 SIISNQKEMNI
-479 KSREDMLRLK
+479 KTREDMLRLK
-489 EAFDELKQDF
+489 EEFDEIKQDF

-506 EKNSL
+506 ENNSL

-533 DIKLINKKISKLQ
+533 DMKLINKKISKLQ

-585 GGNLVNT
+585 SGSLVSS

-601 IRNIKSME
+601 IKNIKSME
-609 AQVKIFMKKLETEN
+609 AQVKIFLKKLENES

-653 GDIKENNVYLPWN
+653 GDIKENNIYLPWN

-704 KSENEKRYQ
+704 KSENDKRYQ

-725 KIPPLNQITISET
+725 KIPPLNQLTISET
-738 NLENKYNNSRS
+738 NLEHKFNNSKS
-749 NNKTIDEQ
+749 INKTIDEQ
-757 EMNEYN
+757 KSNEYN
-763 GSGFMTNNKL
+763 GSGFVTNNKL

-801 PGKSNKKTNFDTNSF
+801 PSKSTNKRNFEANSF
-816 DKDNIYNKN
+816 DKDNINNKN

-833 ITKKPKGNKINNSE
+833 ITKKPKGNQINNSE
-847 DNENNLIVSS
+847 DNENNLIVPS

>member
-18 SSLKL
+18 RSLKL
-23 LLEALAKKQIE
+23 LLEALAKKQME

-54 INQENNLDKTE
+54 INQENNIDKTE
-65 TNNNNENN
+65 TNINNENN
-73 NENNIEKI
+73 KENDIENNFEKI
-81 WIEKINNSGLIKVFI
+81 LMEKINNSGLIKVFI

-105 NSFIN
+105 NNFIN
-110 ELKNKIDSLE
+110 ELKNKIDFLE

-126 VKEINE
+126 IKEINE
-132 TKQIIIQNKEKERE
+132 TKQIIIQNKEKEDH
-146 KKEKQNKEKE
+146 KEKEKE
-156 KEIIKDNNKINK
+156 KEIIKDSNEINK
-168 EEDKKE
+168 EEEKKE
-174 TEKEKEKEETN
+174 IEKVENDKD
-185 KETKE
+185 TKE
-190 KKEIVKKPEN
+190 KKEIIQKPEN
-200 KDNNKDNE
+200 KDIKIEEE
-208 KQNENINNINEV
+208 KQNENININEE
-220 INKPPIKEEII
+220 IKKPKIKEDII
-231 INEPINT
+231 INEPTNT
-238 ESKTIN
+238 ESKIIN

-276 INDRLDE
+276 INERLEE

-299 NDISKLKEKFK
+299 NDISKLKDKFK

-321 IPTLVPE
+321 LPTPAPE
-328 TTNLQEEKNIEEPN
+328 TTVPQEEKNIEEPN
-342 NNDDRINN
+342 DNDDRINT

-365 IDQKLNEVKKRK
+365 IDQKLNEFKKRK
-377 SDDNLIKDLNSQK
+377 SNEDLIKDLNSQK

-401 IEIKTLKNKDEELEN
+401 IEIKTLRNKDEELEN
-416 KIQELMTFPEIK
+416 KIQELMTFPELK
-428 KINEKIKIIQQELEG
+428 KVNDKIKAMEQELEG
-443 SATKEDSKRIL
+443 SATKEDTKHIL
-454 EELDKLNQELNKYK
+454 EQLDKFNQELNKYK
-468 SFTASQKEVNN
+468 SIISNQKEMNI
-479 KSREDMLRLK
+479 KTREDMLRLK
-489 EAFDELKQDF
+489 EEFDEIKQDF

-506 EKNSL
+506 ENNSL

-533 DIKLINKKISKLQ
+533 DMKLINKKISKLQ

-585 GGNLVNT
+585 SGNLVSS

-601 IRNIKSME
+601 IKNIKSME
-609 AQVKIFMKKLETEN
+609 AQVKIFMKKLENES

-653 GDIKENNVYLPWN
+653 GDIKENNIYLPWN

-704 KSENEKRYQ
+704 KSENDKRYQ

-725 KIPPLNQITISET
+725 KIPPLNQLTISET
-738 NLENKYNNSRS
+738 NLEHKFNNSKS
-749 NNKTIDEQ
+749 INKTIDEQ
-757 EMNEYN
+757 KSNEYN
-763 GSGFMTNNKL
+763 GSGFVTNNKL

-801 PGKSNKKTNFDTNSF
+801 PSKSTNKRNFEANSF
-816 DKDNIYNKN
+816 DKDNINNKN
-825 FLQEKVVK
+825 LLQEKVVK
-833 ITKKPKGNKINNSE
+833 ITKKPKGNQINNSE
-847 DNENNLIVSS
+847 DNENNLIVPS

>member
-18 SSLKL
+18 RSLKL
-23 LLEALAKKQIE
+23 LLEALAKKQME

-54 INQENNLDKTE
+54 INQENNIDKTE
-65 TNNNNENN
+65 TNINNENN
-73 NENNIEKI
+73 KENDIENNFEKI
-81 WIEKINNSGLIKVFI
+81 LMEKINNSGLIKVFI

-105 NSFIN
+105 NNFIK

-126 VKEINE
+126 IKEINE
-132 TKQIIIQNKEKERE
+132 TKQIIIQNKEKEDH
-146 KKEKQNKEKE
+146 KEKEKE
-156 KEIIKDNNKINK
+156 KEIIKDSNEINK
-168 EEDKKE
+168 EEEKKE
-174 TEKEKEKEETN
+174 IEKVENDKD
-185 KETKE
+185 TKE
-190 KKEIVKKPEN
+190 KKEIIQKPEN
-200 KDNNKDNE
+200 KDIKKEEE
-208 KQNENINNINEV
+208 KQNENTNINEE
-220 INKPPIKEEII
+220 IKKPKIKEDII
-231 INEPINT
+231 INEPTNT
-238 ESKTIN
+238 ESKIIN

-276 INDRLDE
+276 INERLEE

-299 NDISKLKEKFK
+299 NDISKLKDKFK

-321 IPTLVPE
+321 LPTPAPE
-328 TTNLQEEKNIEEPN
+328 TTVPQEEKNIEELNDN
-342 NNDDRINN
+342 NDRINT

-365 IDQKLNEVKKRK
+365 IDQKLNEFKKRK
-377 SDDNLIKDLNSQK
+377 SNEDLIKDLNSQK

-401 IEIKTLKNKDEELEN
+401 IEIKTLRNKDEELEN
-416 KIQELMTFPEIK
+416 KIQELMTFPELK
-428 KINEKIKIIQQELEG
+428 KINDKIKAIEQELEG
-443 SATKEDSKRIL
+443 SATKEDTKHIL
-454 EELDKLNQELNKYK
+454 EELDKFKQELNKYK
-468 SFTASQKEVNN
+468 SIVSNQKEMNI
-479 KSREDMLRLK
+479 KTREDMLRLK
-489 EAFDELKQDF
+489 EEFDEIKQDF

-506 EKNSL
+506 ENNSL

-533 DIKLINKKISKLQ
+533 DMKLINKKISKLQ

-585 GGNLVNT
+585 SGSLVSS

-601 IRNIKSME
+601 IKNIKSME
-609 AQVKIFMKKLETEN
+609 AQVKIFMKKLENES

-653 GDIKENNVYLPWN
+653 GDIKENNIYLPWN

-679 SFSRILQGLNIEQNY
+679 SFSRTLQGLNIEQNY

-704 KSENEKRYQ
+704 KSENDKRYQ

-725 KIPPLNQITISET
+725 KIPPLNQLTISET
-738 NLENKYNNSRS
+738 NLEHKFNNSKS
-749 NNKTIDEQ
+749 INKTIDEQ
-757 EMNEYN
+757 KSNEYN
-763 GSGFMTNNKL
+763 GSGFVTNNKL

-801 PGKSNKKTNFDTNSF
+801 PSKSTNKRNFEANSF
-816 DKDNIYNKN
+816 DKDNINNKN
-825 FLQEKVVK
+825 LLQEKVLK
-833 ITKKPKGNKINNSE
+833 ITKKPKGNQINNSE
-847 DNENNLIVSS
+847 DNENNLIVPS

>member
-18 SSLKL
+18 RSLKL
-23 LLEALAKKQIE
+23 LLEALAKKQME

-54 INQENNLDKTE
+54 INQENNIDKTE
-65 TNNNNENN
+65 TNINNENN
-73 NENNIEKI
+73 KENDIENNFEKI
-81 WIEKINNSGLIKVFI
+81 WMEKINNSGLIKVFI

-105 NSFIN
+105 NNFIN

-126 VKEINE
+126 IKEINE
-132 TKQIIIQNKEKERE
+132 TKQIIIQNKEKEDH
-146 KKEKQNKEKE
+146 KEKEKE
-156 KEIIKDNNKINK
+156 KEIIKDTNEINK
-168 EEDKKE
+168 EEEKKE
-174 TEKEKEKEETN
+174 IEKVENDKD
-185 KETKE
+185 TKE
-190 KKEIVKKPEN
+190 KKEIIQKPEN
-200 KDNNKDNE
+200 KDIKKEEE
-208 KQNENINNINEV
+208 KQNENININEE
-220 INKPPIKEEII
+220 IKKPKIKEDII
-231 INEPINT
+231 INEPTNT
-238 ESKTIN
+238 ESKIIN

-276 INDRLDE
+276 INERLEE

-299 NDISKLKEKFK
+299 NDISKLKDKFK

-321 IPTLVPE
+321 LPTPAPE
-328 TTNLQEEKNIEEPN
+328 TTVPQEEKNIEELNDN
-342 NNDDRINN
+342 NDRINT

-365 IDQKLNEVKKRK
+365 IDQKLNEFKKRK
-377 SDDNLIKDLNSQK
+377 SNDDLIKDLNSQK

-401 IEIKTLKNKDEELEN
+401 IEIKTLRNKDEELEN
-416 KIQELMTFPEIK
+416 KIQELMTFPELK
-428 KINEKIKIIQQELEG
+428 KINDKIKVIEQELEG
-443 SATKEDSKRIL
+443 SSTKEDTKHIL
-454 EELDKLNQELNKYK
+454 EELDKYKQELNKYK
-468 SFTASQKEVNN
+468 SIISNQKEMNI
-479 KSREDMLRLK
+479 KTREDMLRLK
-489 EAFDELKQDF
+489 EEFDEIKQDF

-506 EKNSL
+506 ENNSL

-533 DIKLINKKISKLQ
+533 DMKLINKKISKLQ

-585 GGNLVNT
+585 SGNLVSS

-601 IRNIKSME
+601 IKNIKSME
-609 AQVKIFMKKLETEN
+609 AQVKIFMKKLENES

-653 GDIKENNVYLPWN
+653 GDIKENNIYLPWN

-704 KSENEKRYQ
+704 KSENDKRYQ

-725 KIPPLNQITISET
+725 KIPPLNQLTISET
-738 NLENKYNNSRS
+738 NLEHKFNNSKS
-749 NNKTIDEQ
+749 INKTIDEQ
-757 EMNEYN
+757 KSNEYN
-763 GSGFMTNNKL
+763 GSGFVTNNKL

-801 PGKSNKKTNFDTNSF
+801 PSKSTNKRNFEANSF
-816 DKDNIYNKN
+816 DKDNINNKN
-825 FLQEKVVK
+825 FLQEKVLK
-833 ITKKPKGNKINNSE
+833 ITKKPKGNQINNSE
-847 DNENNLIVSS
+847 DNENNLIVPS

>member
-18 SSLKL
+18 RSLKL
-23 LLEALAKKQIE
+23 LLEALAKKQME

-54 INQENNLDKTE
+54 INQENNIDKTE
-65 TNNNNENN
+65 TNINNENN
-73 NENNIEKI
+73 KENDIENKFEKI
-81 WIEKINNSGLIKVFI
+81 LMEKINNSGLIKVFI
-96 ESQKKLEEQ
+96 QSQKKLEEQ
-105 NSFIN
+105 NNFIN

-126 VKEINE
+126 IKEINE
-132 TKQIIIQNKEKERE
+132 TKQIIIQNKEKEE
-146 KKEKQNKEKE
+146 HKEKEKE
-156 KEIIKDNNKINK
+156 KEIIKDTNEINK
-168 EEDKKE
+168 EEEKKE
-174 TEKEKEKEETN
+174 IEKVENDKD
-185 KETKE
+185 TKE
-190 KKEIVKKPEN
+190 KKEIIQKPEN
-200 KDNNKDNE
+200 KDIKKEEE
-208 KQNENINNINEV
+208 KQNENTNINEE
-220 INKPPIKEEII
+220 IKKPKIKEDII
-231 INEPINT
+231 INEPTNT
-238 ESKTIN
+238 ESKIIN

-276 INDRLDE
+276 INERLEE

-299 NDISKLKEKFK
+299 NDISKLKDKFK

-321 IPTLVPE
+321 LPTPAPE
-328 TTNLQEEKNIEEPN
+328 TTVPQEDKNIEELNDN
-342 NNDDRINN
+342 NDRINT

-365 IDQKLNEVKKRK
+365 IDQKLNEFKKRK
-377 SDDNLIKDLNSQK
+377 SNEDLIKDLNSQK

-401 IEIKTLKNKDEELEN
+401 IEIKTLRNKDEELEN
-416 KIQELMTFPEIK
+416 KIQELMTFPELK
-428 KINEKIKIIQQELEG
+428 KINDKIKVIEQELEG
-443 SATKEDSKRIL
+443 SSTKEDTKHIL
-454 EELDKLNQELNKYK
+454 EELDKYKQELNKYK
-468 SFTASQKEVNN
+468 SIISNQKEMNI
-479 KSREDMLRLK
+479 KTREDMLRLK
-489 EAFDELKQDF
+489 EEFDEIKQDF

-506 EKNSL
+506 ENNSL

-533 DIKLINKKISKLQ
+533 DMKLINKKISKLQ

-585 GGNLVNT
+585 SGNLVSS

-601 IRNIKSME
+601 IKNIKSME
-609 AQVKIFMKKLETEN
+609 AQVKIFMKKLENES

-653 GDIKENNVYLPWN
+653 GDIKENNIYLPWN

-704 KSENEKRYQ
+704 KSENDKRYQ

-725 KIPPLNQITISET
+725 KIPPLNQLTISET
-738 NLENKYNNSRS
+738 NLEHKFNNSKS
-749 NNKTIDEQ
+749 INKTIDEQ
-757 EMNEYN
+757 KSNEYN
-763 GSGFMTNNKL
+763 GSGFVTNNKL

-801 PGKSNKKTNFDTNSF
+801 PSKSTNKRNFEANSF
-816 DKDNIYNKN
+816 DKDNINNNN
-825 FLQEKVVK
+825 FLQEKVLK
-833 ITKKPKGNKINNSE
+833 ITKKPKGNQINNSE
-847 DNENNLIVSS
+847 DNENNLIVPS

>member
-18 SSLKL
+18 RSLKL
-23 LLEALAKKQIE
+23 LLEALTKKQIE
-34 HNILFYGQNV
+34 HNVLFYGQNV

-54 INQENNLDKTE
+54 IYKENNLDKTE
-65 TNNNNENN
+65 TNNNKDINDNINENN
-73 NENNIEKI
+73 FEKI
-81 WIEKINNSGLIKVFI
+81 WMEKINNSGLIKVFI
-96 ESQKKLEEQ
+96 ESQNKLEEQ
-105 NSFIN
+105 NNFIK

-120 KNNETL
+120 KSNETL
-126 VKEINE
+126 IKEINQ
-132 TKQIIIQNKEKERE
+132 TKQIIIKNKGKEQD
-146 KKEKQNKEKE
+146 KENE
-156 KEIIKDNNKINK
+156 KEIIKDNNEIKK

-174 TEKEKEKEETN
+174 TEKENEKEKERETN
-185 KETKE
+185 YKDTKE
-190 KKEIVKKPEN
+190 KKPEIKDLNREEDKQIEN
-200 KDNNKDNE
+200 V
-208 KQNENINNINEV
+208 NINEV
-220 INKPPIKEEII
+220 INTPQIKEETI
-231 INEPINT
+231 INEPTNT

-244 IYDTKNKTK
+244 IYDTRNKTK
-253 IHETYKYE
+253 INESYKYE

-276 INDRLDE
+276 INERLDE

-321 IPTLVPE
+321 LPTPLPEAIIP
-328 TTNLQEEKNIEEPN
+328 QEGKNIEDAN
-342 NNDDRINN
+342 DNDDRINN

-365 IDQKLNEVKKRK
+365 IDQKLNDLKKRK

-390 EKLKDFTDRIN
+390 EKLKDFTDRIS
-401 IEIKTLKNKDEELEN
+401 IEIKALKNKDEELEN
-416 KIQELMTFPEIK
+416 KILELMSFPEIK
-428 KINEKIKIIQQELEG
+428 KINDKIKTIEQELEG
-443 SATKEDSKRIL
+443 SATKEDAKHIL
-454 EELDKLNQELNKYK
+454 EELDNFDKELTKYK
-468 SFTASQKEVNN
+468 SLLANQKEMSN
-479 KSREDMLRLK
+479 KSREDILRLK
-489 EAFDELKQDF
+489 EAIDELKQDF

-527 KSLYEN
+527 KSVYEN
-533 DIKLINKKISKLQ
+533 EIKLINKKISKLQ

-555 FAELMPK
+555 FSELMPK
-562 LEGILDI
+562 LESILDI

-585 GGNLVNT
+585 SGSLVS

-601 IRNIKSME
+601 IKNIKSIE
-609 AQVKIFMKKLETEN
+609 AQVKLFMRKLETEN

-653 GDIKENNVYLPWN
+653 GDIKENNIYLPWN

-704 KSENEKRYQ
+704 KSENDKRYK
-713 IQNDSLSVKKIR
+713 IQNDSLSVKKMR
-725 KIPPLNQITISET
+725 KIPPLNQLTISET
-738 NLENKYNNSRS
+738 NLEHKYNNSRS
-749 NNKTIDEQ
+749 NNKVNDEQ
-757 EMNEYN
+757 KSTEYN
-763 GSGFMTNNKL
+763 GSGFTNNNKL
-773 KKKLNVNLWGI
+773 RKKLNLNLWGI

-790 GNDKNVMTINV
+790 GNENNVMTINA
-801 PGKSNKKTNFDTNSF
+801 PSKSNKKRNFEGNSF
-816 DKDNIYNKN
+816 DKDNINNKN

-833 ITKKPKGNKINNSE
+833 ITKKPKENKINNSQ
-847 DNENNLIVSS
+847 DNDNNLIVPS

>member
-18 SSLKL
+18 RSLKL
-23 LLEALAKKQIE
+23 LLEALAKKQME

-54 INQENNLDKTE
+54 INQENNIDKTE
-65 TNNNNENN
+65 TNINNENN
-73 NENNIEKI
+73 KENDIENNFEKI
-81 WIEKINNSGLIKVFI
+81 LMEKINNSGLIKVFI

-105 NSFIN
+105 NNFIN

-126 VKEINE
+126 IKEINE
-132 TKQIIIQNKEKERE
+132 TKQIIIQNKEKEDH
-146 KKEKQNKEKE
+146 KEKEKE
-156 KEIIKDNNKINK
+156 KEIIKDTNEIN
-168 EEDKKE
+168 
-174 TEKEKEKEETN
+174 KEKEK
-185 KETKE
+185 KEIEKVENDKDTKE
-190 KKEIVKKPEN
+190 KKEIIQKPEN
-200 KDNNKDNE
+200 KDIKKEEE
-208 KQNENINNINEV
+208 KQNENININEE
-220 INKPPIKEEII
+220 IKKPKIKEDII
-231 INEPINT
+231 INEPTNT
-238 ESKTIN
+238 ESKIIN

-276 INDRLDE
+276 INERLEE

-299 NDISKLKEKFK
+299 NDISKLKDKFK

-321 IPTLVPE
+321 LPTPAPE
-328 TTNLQEEKNIEEPN
+328 TTVPQEEKNIEELNDN
-342 NNDDRINN
+342 NDRINT

-365 IDQKLNEVKKRK
+365 IDQKLNEFKKRK
-377 SDDNLIKDLNSQK
+377 SNEDLIKDLNSQK

-401 IEIKTLKNKDEELEN
+401 IEIKTLRNKDEELEN
-416 KIQELMTFPEIK
+416 KIQELMTFPELK
-428 KINEKIKIIQQELEG
+428 KVNDKIKAMEQELEG
-443 SATKEDSKRIL
+443 SATKEDTKHIL
-454 EELDKLNQELNKYK
+454 EELDKFNQELNKYK
-468 SFTASQKEVNN
+468 SIISNQKEMNI
-479 KSREDMLRLK
+479 KTREDMLRLK
-489 EAFDELKQDF
+489 EEFDEIKQDF

-506 EKNSL
+506 ENNSL

-533 DIKLINKKISKLQ
+533 DMKLINKKISKLQ

-585 GGNLVNT
+585 SGSIVSS

-601 IRNIKSME
+601 IKNIKSME
-609 AQVKIFMKKLETEN
+609 AQVKIFMKKLENES

-653 GDIKENNVYLPWN
+653 GDIKENNIYLPWN

-704 KSENEKRYQ
+704 KSENDKRYQ

-725 KIPPLNQITISET
+725 KIPPLNQLTISET
-738 NLENKYNNSRS
+738 NLEHKFNNSKS
-749 NNKTIDEQ
+749 INKTIDEQ
-757 EMNEYN
+757 KSNEYN
-763 GSGFMTNNKL
+763 GSGFVTNNKL

-801 PGKSNKKTNFDTNSF
+801 PSKSTNKRNFEANSF
-816 DKDNIYNKN
+816 DKDNINNKN
-825 FLQEKVVK
+825 FLQEKVLK
-833 ITKKPKGNKINNSE
+833 ITKKPKGNQINNSE
-847 DNENNLIVSS
+847 DNENNLIVPS

>member
-18 SSLKL
+18 RSLKL
-23 LLEALAKKQIE
+23 LLEALAKKQME

-54 INQENNLDKTE
+54 INQENNIDKTE
-65 TNNNNENN
+65 TNINNENN
-73 NENNIEKI
+73 KENDIENNFEKI
-81 WIEKINNSGLIKVFI
+81 WMEKINNSGLIKVFI

-105 NSFIN
+105 NNFIN

-126 VKEINE
+126 IKEINE
-132 TKQIIIQNKEKERE
+132 TKQIIIQNKEKEDH
-146 KKEKQNKEKE
+146 KEKEKE
-156 KEIIKDNNKINK
+156 KEIIKDTNEINK
-168 EEDKKE
+168 EEEKKE
-174 TEKEKEKEETN
+174 IEKVENDKD
-185 KETKE
+185 TKE
-190 KKEIVKKPEN
+190 KKEIIQKPEN
-200 KDNNKDNE
+200 KDIKKEEE
-208 KQNENINNINEV
+208 KQNENTNINEE
-220 INKPPIKEEII
+220 IKKPKIKEDII
-231 INEPINT
+231 INEPTNT
-238 ESKTIN
+238 ESKIIN

-276 INDRLDE
+276 INERLEE

-299 NDISKLKEKFK
+299 NDISKLKDKFK

-321 IPTLVPE
+321 LPTPAPE
-328 TTNLQEEKNIEEPN
+328 TTVPQEEKNIEELNDN
-342 NNDDRINN
+342 NDRINT

-365 IDQKLNEVKKRK
+365 IDQKLNEFKKRK
-377 SDDNLIKDLNSQK
+377 SNEDLIKDLNSQK

-401 IEIKTLKNKDEELEN
+401 IEIKTLRNKDEELEN
-416 KIQELMTFPEIK
+416 KIQELMTFPELK
-428 KINEKIKIIQQELEG
+428 KINDKIKAIEQELEG
-443 SATKEDSKRIL
+443 SSTKEDTKHIL
-454 EELDKLNQELNKYK
+454 EELDKFHQELNKYK
-468 SFTASQKEVNN
+468 SIISNQKEMNI
-479 KSREDMLRLK
+479 KTREDMLRLK
-489 EAFDELKQDF
+489 EEFDEIKQDF

-506 EKNSL
+506 ENNSL

-533 DIKLINKKISKLQ
+533 DMKLINKKISKLQ

-585 GGNLVNT
+585 SGSLVSS

-601 IRNIKSME
+601 IKNIKSME
-609 AQVKIFMKKLETEN
+609 AQVKIFMKKLENES

-653 GDIKENNVYLPWN
+653 GDIKENNIYLPWN

-704 KSENEKRYQ
+704 KSENDKRYQ

-725 KIPPLNQITISET
+725 KIPPLNQLTISET
-738 NLENKYNNSRS
+738 NLEHKFNNSKS
-749 NNKTIDEQ
+749 INKTIDEQ
-757 EMNEYN
+757 KSNEYN
-763 GSGFMTNNKL
+763 GSGFVTNNKL

-801 PGKSNKKTNFDTNSF
+801 PSKSTNKRNFEANSF
-816 DKDNIYNKN
+816 DKDNINNKN
-825 FLQEKVVK
+825 FLQEKVLK
-833 ITKKPKGNKINNSE
+833 ITKKPKGNQINNSE
-847 DNENNLIVSS
+847 DNENNLIVPS

>member
-18 SSLKL
+18 RSLKL
-23 LLEALAKKQIE
+23 LLEALAKKQME

-54 INQENNLDKTE
+54 INQENNIDKTE
-65 TNNNNENN
+65 TNINNENN
-73 NENNIEKI
+73 KENDIENNFEKI
-81 WIEKINNSGLIKVFI
+81 WMEKINNSGLIKVFI

-105 NSFIN
+105 NNFIN

-126 VKEINE
+126 IKEINE
-132 TKQIIIQNKEKERE
+132 TKQIIIQNKEKEDH
-146 KKEKQNKEKE
+146 KEKEKE
-156 KEIIKDNNKINK
+156 KEIINDTNEIN
-168 EEDKKE
+168 
-174 TEKEKEKEETN
+174 KEKEKNEIEKVEN
-185 KETKE
+185 DKDTKE

-200 KDNNKDNE
+200 KDIKKEEE
-208 KQNENINNINEV
+208 KQNENININEE
-220 INKPPIKEEII
+220 IKKPKIKEDII
-231 INEPINT
+231 INEPTNT
-238 ESKTIN
+238 ESKIIN

-276 INDRLDE
+276 INERLEE

-299 NDISKLKEKFK
+299 NDISKLKDKFK

-321 IPTLVPE
+321 LPTPAPE
-328 TTNLQEEKNIEEPN
+328 TTVPQEEKNIEELNDN
-342 NNDDRINN
+342 NDRINT

-365 IDQKLNEVKKRK
+365 IDQKLNEFKKRK
-377 SDDNLIKDLNSQK
+377 SNEDLIKDLNSQK

-401 IEIKTLKNKDEELEN
+401 IEIKTLRNKDEELEN
-416 KIQELMTFPEIK
+416 KIQELMTFPELK
-428 KINEKIKIIQQELEG
+428 KINDKIKAIEQELEG
-443 SATKEDSKRIL
+443 SATKEDTKHIL
-454 EELDKLNQELNKYK
+454 EELDKFNQELNKYK
-468 SFTASQKEVNN
+468 SIISNQKEMNI
-479 KSREDMLRLK
+479 KTREDMLRLK
-489 EAFDELKQDF
+489 EEFDEIKQDF

-506 EKNSL
+506 ENNSL

-533 DIKLINKKISKLQ
+533 DMKLINKKISKLQ

-585 GGNLVNT
+585 SGSLVSS

-601 IRNIKSME
+601 IKNIKSME
-609 AQVKIFMKKLETEN
+609 AQVKIFMKKLENES

-653 GDIKENNVYLPWN
+653 GDIKENNIYLPWN

-704 KSENEKRYQ
+704 KSENDKRYQ

-725 KIPPLNQITISET
+725 KIPPLNQLTISET
-738 NLENKYNNSRS
+738 NLEHKFNNSKS
-749 NNKTIDEQ
+749 INKTIDEQ
-757 EMNEYN
+757 KSNEYN
-763 GSGFMTNNKL
+763 GSGFVTNNKL

-801 PGKSNKKTNFDTNSF
+801 PSKSTNKRNFEANSF
-816 DKDNIYNKN
+816 DKDNINNKN
-825 FLQEKVVK
+825 FLQEKVLK
-833 ITKKPKGNKINNSE
+833 ITKKPKGNQINNSE
-847 DNENNLIVSS
+847 DNENNLIVPS

>member
-18 SSLKL
+18 RSLKL
-23 LLEALAKKQIE
+23 LLEALAKKQME

-54 INQENNLDKTE
+54 INQENNIDKTE
-65 TNNNNENN
+65 TNINNENN
-73 NENNIEKI
+73 KENDIENNFEKI
-81 WIEKINNSGLIKVFI
+81 LMEKINNSGLIKVFI

-105 NSFIN
+105 NNFIN

-126 VKEINE
+126 IKEINE
-132 TKQIIIQNKEKERE
+132 TKQIIIQNKEKEDH
-146 KKEKQNKEKE
+146 KEKEKE
-156 KEIIKDNNKINK
+156 KEIIKDTNEIN
-168 EEDKKE
+168 
-174 TEKEKEKEETN
+174 KEKEK
-185 KETKE
+185 KEIEKVENDKDTKE
-190 KKEIVKKPEN
+190 KKEIIQKPEN
-200 KDNNKDNE
+200 KDIKKEEE
-208 KQNENINNINEV
+208 KQNENININEE
-220 INKPPIKEEII
+220 IKKPKIKEDII
-231 INEPINT
+231 INEPTNT
-238 ESKTIN
+238 ESKIIN

-276 INDRLDE
+276 INERLEE

-299 NDISKLKEKFK
+299 NDISKLKDKFK

-321 IPTLVPE
+321 LPTPAPE
-328 TTNLQEEKNIEEPN
+328 TTVPQEEKNIEEPN
-342 NNDDRINN
+342 DNDDRINT

-365 IDQKLNEVKKRK
+365 IDQKLNEFKKRK
-377 SDDNLIKDLNSQK
+377 SNEDLIKDLNSQK

-401 IEIKTLKNKDEELEN
+401 IEIKTLRNKDEELEN
-416 KIQELMTFPEIK
+416 KIQELMTFPELK
-428 KINEKIKIIQQELEG
+428 KINDKIKAIEQELEG
-443 SATKEDSKRIL
+443 SATKEDTKHIL
-454 EELDKLNQELNKYK
+454 EELDKFNQELNKYK
-468 SFTASQKEVNN
+468 SIISNQKEMNI
-479 KSREDMLRLK
+479 KTREDMLRLK
-489 EAFDELKQDF
+489 EEFDEIKQDF

-506 EKNSL
+506 ENNSL

-533 DIKLINKKISKLQ
+533 DMKLINKKISKLQ

-585 GGNLVNT
+585 SGSLVSSNT
-592 NKSLDTQEI
+592 SLDTQEI
-601 IRNIKSME
+601 IKNIKSME
-609 AQVKIFMKKLETEN
+609 AQVKIFMKKLENES

-653 GDIKENNVYLPWN
+653 GDIKENNIYLPWN

-704 KSENEKRYQ
+704 KSENDKRYQ

-725 KIPPLNQITISET
+725 KIPPLNQLTISET
-738 NLENKYNNSRS
+738 NLEHKFNNSKS
-749 NNKTIDEQ
+749 INKTIDEQ
-757 EMNEYN
+757 KSNEYN
-763 GSGFMTNNKL
+763 GSGFVTNNKL

-801 PGKSNKKTNFDTNSF
+801 PSKSTNKRNFEANSF
-816 DKDNIYNKN
+816 DKDNINNKN
-825 FLQEKVVK
+825 FLQEKVLK
-833 ITKKPKGNKINNSE
+833 ITKKPKGNQINNSE
-847 DNENNLIVSS
+847 DNENNLIVPS